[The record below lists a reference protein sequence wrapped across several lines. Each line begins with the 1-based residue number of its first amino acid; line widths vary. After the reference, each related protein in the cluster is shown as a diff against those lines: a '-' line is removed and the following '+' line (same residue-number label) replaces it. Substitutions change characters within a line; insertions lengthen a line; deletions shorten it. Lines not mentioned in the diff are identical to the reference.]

1 MRRKKLTW
9 LIALAVLFAF
19 SMLMVACKPGQDE
32 PGPEPEPTLYTVT
45 FDSNGGSAVPD
56 QGVYEGEKV
65 TKPGDPTRGGYS
77 FVAWYKEEGLTTKWE
92 FETDTVTGD
101 MTLYAKWEFAP
112 ATSDE
117 YFSYAPVEG
126 GYMISAKLGQT
137 MPADL
142 VIPSEKDGQDVVGI
156 ADNAFENQSTIKSV
170 LIPETVL
177 SIGSQAFRNCA
188 ALDTVSEA
196 INVEKISGNA
206 FYGTVWDSNL
216 TGGEIYL
223 GKTLY
228 KYAGGMYTDTE
239 ITVKDGTVGIAGNA
253 FNGMEKLV
261 KITLPEGVQNI
272 GEYAF
277 GGNPKGTGL
286 TEISLPASLSE
297 IGANAFRNSENLAK
311 ITIGKNVVYI
321 GDNAFAGCSVTELDF
336 AAQNAQFGAQGPFR
350 GNTAAAEV
358 TFDSGITTFPAKLFD
373 SWTGLKNV
381 SLGGVTDLP
390 DNAFDG
396 FENLETVSLENIETI
411 GNYALRGTGIV
422 QLTIPA
428 GIVKIGNGAF
438 ANCKSLTT
446 VNYNALDA
454 EAPNSS
460 NLAFAGCDK
469 LTTINVGEEAAVP
482 DYMFYN
488 VASATAADIAKASK
502 IGASAFAGTSLAVLD
517 TGAVTE
523 IAKNAFADTDLT
535 KITIGA
541 ALENIGYNAFANN
554 DSLAELV
561 WNATSAETIYEQSSA
576 SLVRAIFNGCGKLAT
591 VTVGDNVESLP
602 DYFLPDNTLITKIEL
617 PDGIL
622 AVGDSAFNGCTSLAQ
637 ITNADDLKTIGQD
650 AFTDTPW
657 FTAYLKQD
665 GLIYLGSILYVYNG
679 DMPADTQI
687 TVKEGTTAIANG
699 AFNKQSNLTSV
710 VLPNGLTSI
719 GDRAFA
725 GTSLT
730 QVTIPASVTDIGS
743 EAFNDAKK
751 LASVTFYEGLKTIGD
766 SAFDGCSLLNTVA
779 LPNSLTKLGKSAFL
793 YAGRDA
799 ATADGTLTI
808 GGGLT
813 EIPERAFMGMSK
825 TGGALTIPAGIT
837 KIGAS
842 AFSGTSSFTSI
853 VIPEGVTEIGERA
866 FAGTRNIKAV
876 VFPSTIQALGT
887 WVFEGSGVA
896 TVELKGSFTEIP
908 AHAFRS
914 CSSLTS
920 ITWQDSITSIG
931 EYAFAYCN
939 SLKEVDLTGVADIG
953 MYAFNPD
960 TQTLNA
966 GLTSVTFS
974 DSLRNIGDF
983 AFADAPIS
991 GELSLP
997 NGTLTIGEQAFKG
1010 TKLTKVTVPATVTM
1024 IEAGAF
1030 QNISTLTEVVLTE
1043 GLTYVD
1049 GFAQNTNLVS
1059 VTIPSSV
1066 TRIGGTAF
1074 SGGNTL
1080 YIYLNCSPDTVIVG
1094 SPFLGNAGLFVPEDE
1109 YNDFKSS
1116 ENWSA
1121 YADQFYLA
1129 SQHLGNGFIVDENGL
1144 LLKYL
1149 SNSQT
1154 VEIPAGVKDIDYNS
1168 FAGRI
1173 SAVTTVTISAD
1184 NTDLKADGAAI
1195 YTADGKTLVYYVEY
1209 GDRENTELDLTE
1221 ISSIRR
1227 AIKSRFLTSVIIGD
1241 GITTIPENAFK
1252 DCSAIVEVNI
1262 LSETPATIGENAFP
1276 ASARINVPAGTA
1288 DAYKSA
1294 WSAYAETIFETGVV
1308 EKFVVVNG
1316 VLTEYNGTDAEVVLP
1331 DNVTSIAANVFR
1343 NHPEITKITL
1353 PAGLTTIP
1361 DYSFYESTS
1370 LTHVVFNST
1379 NFADRS
1385 QAGRLPTE
1393 AQQLFPY
1400 MTTLEIGANVTRI
1413 PRGMFAFTALT
1424 SVVIPATV
1432 TTIDQY
1438 AFYNCESLASVTL
1451 NEGLTTLG
1459 IGAFQNCAIGGTLT
1473 IPSTLTSFGA
1483 NAFAA
1488 NMQNQ
1493 ISLVYNVPDLQID
1506 TMSVSAGLFATA
1518 NVTSVQFGANV
1529 VAIPAMMFTGNTT
1542 LTAIVLPDTITKIG
1556 ERAFKNCTNLEN
1568 INITESI
1575 TVFGSQCFNG
1585 CAKLTGTLTIGANVT
1600 SIGYVAFNGTGY
1612 TKLVYN
1618 AVSATGYAS
1627 AGGDIFAATI
1637 SEIEFGDGVKRIP
1650 ENFMAGNTS
1659 LTSIV
1664 IPEGVTEIGQ
1674 WAFRNATALASISLP
1689 DSLESFGAY
1698 ADNAMTFMGTKITSI
1713 VIPDKVT
1720 EMPRN
1725 MFARCNELV
1734 SITYG
1739 SGITQANYVASAAL
1753 PKLAEIIFTSATPP
1767 TISTDFLEDQTLANL
1782 QIKVPAA
1789 AVDAYK
1795 AAENWTAYA
1804 DRIVA
1809 NTEAAAP
1816 SAAMPEALPA
1826 PSSKDEL

>member
-622 AVGDSAFNGCTSLAQ
+622 SVGDSAFNGCTSLAQ

-751 LASVTFYEGLKTIGD
+751 LASVTFNEGLKTIGD

-825 TGGALTIPAGIT
+825 TGGAVAIPSGIVSIGT
-837 KIGAS
+837 YAFYNTGFSSVSIPDGVTTIGAS
-842 AFSGTSSFTSI
+842 AFASTKQLKAVTLPGSVSTLGNNVFQSSGIASATLNGTFTK
-853 VIPEGVTEIGERA
+853 IPESTFSGCDALTEITWQKTITEIGEKA
-866 FAGTRNIKAV
+866 FQSAD
-876 VFPSTIQALGT
+876 ALD
-887 WVFEGSGVA
+887 
-896 TVELKGSFTEIP
+896 EI
-908 AHAFRS
+908 
-914 CSSLTS
+914 
-920 ITWQDSITSIG
+920 
-931 EYAFAYCN
+931 
-939 SLKEVDLTGVADIG
+939 DLTGIVHIG
-953 MYAFNPD
+953 AYAFNPD
-960 TQTLNA
+960 SSNVSNGVSKITFWE
-966 GLTSVTFS
+966 GLLT
-974 DSLRNIGDF
+974 IGDF
-983 AFADAPIS
+983 AFADAPIT
-991 GELSLP
+991 GELVLP
-997 NGTLTIGEQAFKG
+997 STLTTIGSQAFKG
-1010 TKLTKVTVPATVTM
+1010 CKKITKVNIPGSVETFSSSAFRECSALQEVTISDGVKTIPSGAFMSCTKLTEIKV
-1024 IEAGAF
+1024 
-1030 QNISTLTEVVLTE
+1030 
-1043 GLTYVD
+1043 
-1049 GFAQNTNLVS
+1049 
-1059 VTIPSSV
+1059 PSSV
-1066 TRIGGTAF
+1066 TEIGGSAFTSAQRVYLQCAATAQVGK
-1074 SGGNTL
+1074 SVLGGG
-1080 YIYLNCSPDTVIVG
+1080 V
-1094 SPFLGNAGLFVPEDE
+1094 FVVDKTQLEA
-1109 YNDFKSS
+1109 FR
-1116 ENWSA
+1116 ENWSD
-1121 YADQFYLA
+1121 YASSIVTEDMIVDDL
-1129 SQHLGNGFIVDENGL
+1129 FIVEDGTL
-1144 LLKYL
+1144 IKFLDRTAT
-1149 SNSQT
+1149 S
-1154 VEIPAGVKDIDYNS
+1154 VEIPAGVTSIPVGIFTNRVKTI
-1168 FAGRI
+1168 
-1173 SAVTTVTISAD
+1173 TVSSE
-1184 NTDLKADGAAI
+1184 NTALKAVDNVV
-1195 YTADGKTLVYYVEY
+1195 YSADGKTLVYYLA
-1209 GDRENTELDLTE
+1209 GKDDTE
-1221 ISSIRR
+1221 
-1227 AIKSRFLTSVIIGD
+1227 F
-1241 GITTIPENAFK
+1241 TIPEGVENVIGITNVYLDVLTIGADVIDISANAFSG
-1252 DCSAIVEVNI
+1252 CSGLQEVTV

-1276 ASARINVPAGTA
+1276 ASARITVPAGTLE
-1288 DAYKSA
+1288 AYKSA
-1294 WSAYAETIFETGVV
+1294 WAAYAGSLFEEGVV
-1308 EKFVVVNG
+1308 EEFVVVNG
-1316 VLTEYNGTDAEVVLP
+1316 VLTEYNGTDAEVVIP
-1331 DNVTSIAANVFR
+1331 DNVTSVAANVFR

-1353 PAGLTTIP
+1353 PAGLTSIP
-1361 DYSFYESTS
+1361 DGSFTESTS

-1424 SVVIPATV
+1424 SVVVPATV

-1438 AFYNCESLASVTL
+1438 AFYNCESLTSVTL

-1493 ISLVYNVPDLQID
+1493 ISLVYNVPDLQIN
-1506 TMSVSAGLFATA
+1506 TMSHQTGLFATA
-1518 NVTSVQFGANV
+1518 NITSVQFGADV

-1542 LTAIVLPDTITKIG
+1542 LTAIVLPNTITKIG
-1556 ERAFKNCTNLEN
+1556 ERAFKNCTNLESAV
-1568 INITESI
+1568 IPESI

-1627 AGGDIFAATI
+1627 FNGDIFATTI
-1637 SEIEFGDGVKRIP
+1637 SEVEFGDGVKRIP

-1664 IPEGVTEIGQ
+1664 IPDGVTEIGKL
-1674 WAFRNATALASISLP
+1674 AFRNATALASITLP
-1689 DSLESFGAY
+1689 DSLESLGAY
-1698 ADNAMTFMGTKITSI
+1698 TDNALTFMGTKITSI

-1725 MFARCNELV
+1725 MFAKCNELV

-1753 PKLAEIIFTSATPP
+1753 PKLAEIIFTSTTPP
-1767 TISTDFLEDQTLANL
+1767 TISADFLEEQTLANL

-1809 NTEAAAP
+1809 NTEAAAT

>member
-602 DYFLPDNTLITKIEL
+602 DYFLPDNTLIKKIEL

-751 LASVTFYEGLKTIGD
+751 LASVTFNEGLKTIGD

-825 TGGALTIPAGIT
+825 TGGAVAIPSGIVSIGT
-837 KIGAS
+837 YAFYNTGFSSVSIPDGVTTIGAS
-842 AFSGTSSFTSI
+842 AFASTKQLKAVTLPGSVSTLGNNVFQSSGIASATLNGTFTK
-853 VIPEGVTEIGERA
+853 IPESTFSGCDALTEITWQKTITEIGEKA
-866 FAGTRNIKAV
+866 FQSAD
-876 VFPSTIQALGT
+876 ALD
-887 WVFEGSGVA
+887 
-896 TVELKGSFTEIP
+896 EI
-908 AHAFRS
+908 
-914 CSSLTS
+914 
-920 ITWQDSITSIG
+920 
-931 EYAFAYCN
+931 
-939 SLKEVDLTGVADIG
+939 DLTGIVHIG
-953 MYAFNPD
+953 AYAFNPD
-960 TQTLNA
+960 SSNVSN
-966 GLTSVTFS
+966 GVSKVTFWEG
-974 DSLRNIGDF
+974 LLTIGDF
-983 AFADAPIS
+983 AFADAPIT
-991 GELSLP
+991 GELVLP
-997 NGTLTIGEQAFKG
+997 STLTTIGSQAFKG
-1010 TKLTKVTVPATVTM
+1010 CKKITKVNIPGSVETFSSSAFRECSALQEVTISDGVKTIPSGAFMSCTKLTEIKV
-1024 IEAGAF
+1024 
-1030 QNISTLTEVVLTE
+1030 
-1043 GLTYVD
+1043 
-1049 GFAQNTNLVS
+1049 
-1059 VTIPSSV
+1059 PSSV
-1066 TRIGGTAF
+1066 TEIGGSAFTSAQRVYLQCAATAQVGK
-1074 SGGNTL
+1074 SVLGGG
-1080 YIYLNCSPDTVIVG
+1080 V
-1094 SPFLGNAGLFVPEDE
+1094 FVVDKTQLEA
-1109 YNDFKSS
+1109 FR
-1116 ENWSA
+1116 ENWSD
-1121 YADQFYLA
+1121 YASSIVTEDMIVDDL
-1129 SQHLGNGFIVDENGL
+1129 FIVEDGTL
-1144 LLKYL
+1144 IKFLDRTAT
-1149 SNSQT
+1149 SA
-1154 VEIPAGVKDIDYNS
+1154 EIPASVTAIANGV
-1168 FAGRI
+1168 FT
-1173 SAVTTVTISAD
+1173 TTVKTLTVSEG
-1184 NTDLKADGAAI
+1184 NTAFKAEDSVLYSI
-1195 YTADGKTLVYYVEY
+1195 DGKTLVYYLSGKADKSFTVPDSVEKIDATISNRY
-1209 GDRENTELDLTE
+1209 LNELTIGANVKE
-1221 ISSIRR
+1221 I
-1227 AIKSRFLTSVIIGD
+1227 AAG
-1241 GITTIPENAFK
+1241 AFK
-1252 DCSAIVEVNI
+1252 SCSGLLTVTA
-1262 LSETPATIGENAFP
+1262 LGTTPATLGEQAIP
-1276 ASARINVPAGTA
+1276 TRVTTIYVPESAV

-1294 WSAYAETIFETGVV
+1294 WSAYAKVIVAEGTVIE
-1308 EKFVVVNG
+1308 FVVQAGN
-1316 VLTEYNGTDAEVVLP
+1316 LIEYNGTNAEVVIP
-1331 DNVTSIAANVFR
+1331 DGVTNIDAGVFSNR
-1343 NHPEITKITL
+1343 PEITKITL
-1353 PAGLTTIP
+1353 PASLKTIEGNN
-1361 DYSFYESTS
+1361 FAESTS
-1370 LTHVVFNST
+1370 LTHLVFNAE
-1379 NFADRS
+1379 NFTDVTLRV
-1385 QAGRLPTE
+1385 PTK

-1400 MTTLEIGANVTRI
+1400 LTTLEIGANVTKI
-1413 PRGMFAFTALT
+1413 PGAMFAFTNLA
-1424 SVVIPATV
+1424 SVNIPATV
-1432 TTIDQY
+1432 TELSNY
-1438 AFYNCESLASVTL
+1438 VFYNCENLTSVTL
-1451 NEGLTTLG
+1451 NEGLTDIG
-1459 IGAFQNCAIGGTLT
+1459 IGVFGNCPIGGTIT
-1473 IPSTLTSFGA
+1473 IPSTLTSFGQNVFKSDVGEGFDLIY
-1483 NAFAA
+1483 NA
-1488 NMQNQ
+1488 
-1493 ISLVYNVPDLQID
+1493 
-1506 TMSVSAGLFATA
+1506 AGLESCSMQGAKVLSIQFGS
-1518 NVTSVQFGANV
+1518 NVTV
-1529 VAIPAMMFTGNTT
+1529 IPASIAQDNTNIT
-1542 LTAIVLPDTITKIG
+1542 SIVIPDRITKIG
-1556 ERAFKNCTNLEN
+1556 TRAFNNCTELAS
-1568 INITESI
+1568 IVLPAGLTEIGTSA
-1575 TVFGSQCFNG
+1575 FDG
-1585 CAKLTGTLTIGANVT
+1585 CAKLTGTLTIPANVT
-1600 SIGYVAFNGTGY
+1600 EIGGNAFADTGY

-1618 AVSATGYAS
+1618 AKTATGS
-1627 AGGDIFAATI
+1627 TSPNTPFPATI
-1637 SEIEFGDGVKRIP
+1637 AEIEFGEGITRILEYFMN
-1650 ENFMAGNTS
+1650 ENT
-1659 LTSIV
+1659 LIKSIA
-1664 IPEGVTEIGQ
+1664 IPEGVTEIGRG
-1674 WAFRNATALASISLP
+1674 AFRFASALESVTLP
-1689 DSLESFGAY
+1689 STLESFGNY
-1698 ADNAMTFMGTKITSI
+1698 ADNALTFARTKIKSI

-1720 EMPRN
+1720 VIPKN
-1725 MFARCNELV
+1725 MFTDCLELT
-1734 SITYG
+1734 SITFG
-1739 SGITQANYVASAAL
+1739 SGVTQVNMLASRPLSAL
-1753 PKLAEIIFTSATPP
+1753 QEIVFKSETPP
-1767 TISTDFLEDQTLANL
+1767 TVADGFLTLTEGI
-1782 QIKVPAA
+1782 QIKVPAT
-1789 AVDAYK
+1789 AVETYK
-1795 AAENWTAYA
+1795 AAAGWSAYA
-1804 DRIVA
+1804 SCIVA
-1809 NTEAAAP
+1809 NTE
-1816 SAAMPEALPA
+1816 E
-1826 PSSKDEL
+1826 

>member
-126 GYMISAKLGQT
+126 GYMISAKLGET
-137 MPADL
+137 MPAAL
-142 VIPSEKDGQDVVGI
+142 VIPSEKDGQDVVAI
-156 ADNAFENQSTIKSV
+156 ADNAFENQASVTSV
-170 LIPETVL
+170 LIPDTVTE
-177 SIGSQAFRNCA
+177 IGRQAFRNCA
-188 ALDTVSEA
+188 NLAAVNEGNNIASIA
-196 INVEKISGNA
+196 PNA
-206 FYGTVWDSNL
+206 FYGTAWDSNL
-216 TGGEIYL
+216 TGGEVYL

-239 ITVKDGTVGIAGNA
+239 ISVKEGTLGIAGNA
-253 FNGMEKLV
+253 FNGMDKLV
-261 KITLPEGVQNI
+261 KVTLPAGLTNI

-277 GGNPKGTGL
+277 GGAQTGTGL
-286 TEISLPASLSE
+286 TEITFPDSVTE
-297 IGANAFRNSENLAK
+297 IGANAFRNAKSLAK
-311 ITIGKNVVYI
+311 VTIGANVAYI
-321 GDNAFAGCSVTELDF
+321 GDNAFGGTAVSDLTYG
-336 AAQNAQFGAQGPFR
+336 ANAEFGAQGPFR
-350 GNTAAAEV
+350 GLTAAATV
-358 TFDSGITTFPAKLFD
+358 TLGDNVTAFPAKLFEE
-373 SWTGLKNV
+373 WTGLASV
-381 SLGGVTDLP
+381 SLGGVTQLP
-390 DNAFDG
+390 ANAFDG
-396 FENLETVSLENIETI
+396 FENLATVALDDVTVL
-411 GNYALRGTGIV
+411 GDYAFRGTALTEV
-422 QLTIPA
+422 TIPE
-428 GIVKIGNGAF
+428 GVTSIGNGVF
-438 ANCKSLTT
+438 ANCTKLAK
-446 VNYNALDA
+446 VNYNAADA
-454 EAPNSS
+454 SAPNSA
-460 NLAFAGCDK
+460 NNAFAGCTA
-469 LTTINVGEEAAVP
+469 LASVVIGEGAAVP
-482 DYMFYN
+482 DYFFQN
-488 VASATAADIAKASK
+488 LTSLTSADISKAES
-502 IGASAFAGTSLAVLD
+502 IGISAFQNTSLTALS
-517 TGAVTE
+517 TGSVKE
-523 IAKNAFADTDLT
+523 IGKSAFQGAKIAELT
-535 KITIGA
+535 VGE
-541 ALENIGYNAFANN
+541 ALESIGYNAFAGN
-554 DSLAELV
+554 AELTKV
-561 WNATSAETIYEQSSA
+561 IWNATAAETIYEA
-576 SLVRAIFNGCGKLAT
+576 SGAGLVRAIFNDCAKLAT
-591 VTVGDNVESLP
+591 VEVGENVKSLP
-602 DYFLPDNTLITKIEL
+602 DYFLPNNTLVTKIDL
-617 PDGIL
+617 PAGIES
-622 AVGDSAFNGCTSLAQ
+622 VGDSAFNGCTELAE
-637 ITNADDLKTIGQD
+637 ISNANTLQTIGQD
-650 AFTDTPW
+650 AFTGTPW
-657 FTAYLKQD
+657 FTEYLETD
-665 GLIYLGSILYVYNG
+665 GLVYLGSVLYVYNG
-679 DMPADTQI
+679 DMPADTTI
-687 TVKEGTTAIANG
+687 EVRDGTTAIANG
-699 AFNKQSNLTSV
+699 AFDGKSNLVAVT
-710 VLPNGLTSI
+710 LPDTLTTI
-719 GDRAFA
+719 GNRAFA

-730 QVTIPASVTDIGS
+730 TLTIPASVESIGS
-743 EAFNDAKK
+743 EAFTDVET
-751 LASVTFYEGLKTIGD
+751 LTSVTFNEGLKTIGAN
-766 SAFDGCSLLNTVA
+766 AFDGCSLLNTIA
-779 LPNSLTKLGKSAFL
+779 LPNSLTSLGNNAFQ

-799 ATADGTLTI
+799 AAANGTLTI
-808 GGGLT
+808 GTGLT
-813 EIPERAFMGMSK
+813 EIPQSAFMGMSK

-842 AFSGTSSFTSI
+842 AFYGMMISSVT
-853 VIPEGVTEIGERA
+853 IPEGVTEIGASA
-866 FAGTRNIKAV
+866 FASTKGLASV
-876 VFPSTIQALGT
+876 ELPSTVTALGSR
-887 WVFEGSGVA
+887 VFEGSSISTA
-896 TVELKGSFTEIP
+896 ELDGTFTAIP
-908 AHAFRS
+908 SYAF
-914 CSSLTS
+914 SLCENLNS
-920 ITWQDSITSIG
+920 ITWQDGVTDIG
-931 EYAFAYCN
+931 DYAFQNAN
-939 SLKEVDLTGVADIG
+939 KLKEIDLTGIVNIG
-953 MYAFNPD
+953 NYAFNPD
-960 TQTLNA
+960 SSKPSNGVYKA
-966 GLTSVTFS
+966 TFS
-974 DSLRNIGDF
+974 EGLKTIGNF
-983 AFADAPIS
+983 AFADSPLM
-991 GELSLP
+991 GDQGTVTLP
-997 NGTLTIGEQAFKG
+997 STVTAIGQQAFKG
-1010 TKLTKVTVPATVTM
+1010 CKNIAKINIPGGVEV
-1024 IEAGAF
+1024 ISSGAF
-1030 QNISTLTEVVLTE
+1030 RECSALVEVTIGEGVKTISSAAFMLCS
-1043 GLTYVD
+1043 
-1049 GFAQNTNLVS
+1049 NLDSITIPAS
-1059 VTIPSSV
+1059 VTSIADSALSSCDIV
-1066 TRIGGTAF
+1066 YVNCAPTATIGRNVIGINA
-1074 SGGNTL
+1074 
-1080 YIYLNCSPDTVIVG
+1080 VIVVAENQVDAFRE
-1094 SPFLGNAGLFVPEDE
+1094 SWTSYANSICTEDMIV
-1109 YNDFKSS
+1109 
-1116 ENWSA
+1116 
-1121 YADQFYLA
+1121 ADL
-1129 SQHLGNGFIVDENGL
+1129 FIVEDGAIVKFLDNTAT
-1144 LLKYL
+1144 
-1149 SNSQT
+1149 S
-1154 VEIPAGVKDIDYNS
+1154 VEIPAGVTSIPTGIFTNRVKTITV
-1168 FAGRI
+1168 
-1173 SAVTTVTISAD
+1173 SAE
-1184 NTDLKADGAAI
+1184 NTALKAVDNVV
-1195 YTADGKTLVYYVEY
+1195 YSADGKTLVYYLAGKE
-1209 GDRENTELDLTE
+1209 DTE
-1221 ISSIRR
+1221 
-1227 AIKSRFLTSVIIGD
+1227 F
-1241 GITTIPENAFK
+1241 TIPEGVESIVGITNSFLDVLTVSADVTNISANAF
-1252 DCSAIVEVNI
+1252 SGSTGLQEVNI
-1262 LSETPATIGENAFP
+1262 LSKTPATIGENAFP

-1438 AFYNCESLASVTL
+1438 AFYNCESLTSVTL

-1459 IGAFQNCAIGGTLT
+1459 NGAFRNCAIGGTLT
-1473 IPSTLTSFGA
+1473 IPSTLTSFGE

-1493 ISLVYNVPDLQID
+1493 ISLVYNVPDLQIS
-1506 TMSVSAGLFATA
+1506 TMSVSTGLFATA
-1518 NVTSVQFGANV
+1518 NVKSVQFGADV

-1556 ERAFKNCTNLEN
+1556 ESAFKNCTNLEN

-1575 TVFGSQCFNG
+1575 TVFGNQCFNG

-1618 AVSATGYAS
+1618 AVSATGYTS
-1627 AGGDIFAATI
+1627 VGGDIFAATI
-1637 SEIEFGDGVKRIP
+1637 SEVEFGTGVKRIP
-1650 ENFMAGNTS
+1650 ESFMAGNTS

-1664 IPEGVTEIGQ
+1664 IPEGVTEIGKY
-1674 WAFRNATALASISLP
+1674 AFRNATALASISLP
-1689 DSLESFGAY
+1689 DSLESLGAY
-1698 ADNAMTFMGTKITSI
+1698 TDNGLTFMGTKITSI

-1767 TISTDFLEDQTLANL
+1767 TISADFLEDQTLANL

-1795 AAENWTAYA
+1795 AAENWAAYA

-1809 NTEAAAP
+1809 NTEAAAT

>member
-751 LASVTFYEGLKTIGD
+751 LASVTFNEGLKTIGD

-825 TGGALTIPAGIT
+825 TGGAVAIPSGIVSIGT
-837 KIGAS
+837 YAFYNTGFSSVSIPDGVTTIGAS
-842 AFSGTSSFTSI
+842 AFASTKQLKAVTLPGSVSTLGNNVFQSSGIASATLNGTFTK
-853 VIPEGVTEIGERA
+853 IPESTFSGCDALTEITWQKTITEIGEKA
-866 FAGTRNIKAV
+866 FQSAD
-876 VFPSTIQALGT
+876 ALD
-887 WVFEGSGVA
+887 
-896 TVELKGSFTEIP
+896 EI
-908 AHAFRS
+908 
-914 CSSLTS
+914 
-920 ITWQDSITSIG
+920 
-931 EYAFAYCN
+931 
-939 SLKEVDLTGVADIG
+939 DLTGIVHIG
-953 MYAFNPD
+953 AYAFNPD
-960 TQTLNA
+960 SSNVSN
-966 GLTSVTFS
+966 GVSKVTFWEG
-974 DSLRNIGDF
+974 LLTIGDF
-983 AFADAPIS
+983 AFADAPIT
-991 GELSLP
+991 GELVLP
-997 NGTLTIGEQAFKG
+997 STLTTIGSQAFKG
-1010 TKLTKVTVPATVTM
+1010 CKKITKVNIPGSVETFSSSAFRECSALQEVTISDGVKTIPSGAFMSCTKLTEIKV
-1024 IEAGAF
+1024 
-1030 QNISTLTEVVLTE
+1030 
-1043 GLTYVD
+1043 
-1049 GFAQNTNLVS
+1049 
-1059 VTIPSSV
+1059 PSSV
-1066 TRIGGTAF
+1066 TEIGGSAFTSAQRVYLQCAATAQVGK
-1074 SGGNTL
+1074 SVLGGG
-1080 YIYLNCSPDTVIVG
+1080 V
-1094 SPFLGNAGLFVPEDE
+1094 FVVDKTQLEA
-1109 YNDFKSS
+1109 FR
-1116 ENWSA
+1116 ENWSD
-1121 YADQFYLA
+1121 YASSIVTEDMIVDDL
-1129 SQHLGNGFIVDENGL
+1129 FIVEDGTL
-1144 LLKYL
+1144 IKFLDRTAT
-1149 SNSQT
+1149 S
-1154 VEIPAGVKDIDYNS
+1154 VEIPAGVTSIPSGVFSNRVKTITV
-1168 FAGRI
+1168 
-1173 SAVTTVTISAD
+1173 SAENTV
-1184 NTDLKADGAAI
+1184 LKAVENVV
-1195 YTADGKTLVYYVEY
+1195 YTADGKTLVYYLA
-1209 GDRENTELDLTE
+1209 GKADTE
-1221 ISSIRR
+1221 
-1227 AIKSRFLTSVIIGD
+1227 F
-1241 GITTIPENAFK
+1241 TIPEGVENVIGITNVYLDVLTIGADVIDISANAFSG
-1252 DCSAIVEVNI
+1252 CSGLQEVTV

-1276 ASARINVPAGTA
+1276 ASARITVPAGTLE
-1288 DAYKSA
+1288 AYKSA
-1294 WSAYAETIFETGVV
+1294 WAAYAGSLFEEGVV
-1308 EKFVVVNG
+1308 EEFVVVNG
-1316 VLTEYNGTDAEVVLP
+1316 VLTEYNGTDAEVVIP
-1331 DNVTSIAANVFR
+1331 DNVTSVAANVFR

-1353 PAGLTTIP
+1353 PAGLTSIP
-1361 DYSFYESTS
+1361 DGSFTESTS

-1424 SVVIPATV
+1424 SVVVPATV

-1438 AFYNCESLASVTL
+1438 AFYNCESLTSVTL

-1493 ISLVYNVPDLQID
+1493 ISLVYNVPDLQIN
-1506 TMSVSAGLFATA
+1506 TMSHQTGLFATA
-1518 NVTSVQFGANV
+1518 NVASVQFGANV
-1529 VAIPAMMFTGNTT
+1529 VAIPAMMFNGNTT

-1556 ERAFKNCTNLEN
+1556 ERAFANCTNLES
-1568 INITESI
+1568 INIPNGVTEI
-1575 TVFGSQCFNG
+1575 PYAAFQN
-1585 CAKLTGTLTIGANVT
+1585 CAKLTGTLTISENVT
-1600 SIGYVAFNGTGY
+1600 SIGNQAFVGTGY

-1618 AVSATGYAS
+1618 AKSASSVSTRPNNPL
-1627 AGGDIFAATI
+1627 FPATI
-1637 SEIEFGDGVKRIP
+1637 AEVEFGVGVTKIP
-1650 ENFMAGNTS
+1650 NSFMESNTS

-1664 IPEGVTEIGQ
+1664 IPEGVTEIGLY
-1674 WAFRNATALASISLP
+1674 AFRMASALVEVSLP
-1689 DSLESFGAY
+1689 STLESFGNAT
-1698 ADNAMTFMGTKITSI
+1698 DNAQTFMGTKIKNLI
-1713 VIPDKVT
+1713 IPDKVT
-1720 EMPRN
+1720 ELPIYLIDMCDN
-1725 MFARCNELV
+1725 LE
-1734 SITYG
+1734 SITIGKGVTSIGQLIYKG
-1739 SGITQANYVASAAL
+1739 DAND
-1753 PKLAEIIFTSATPP
+1753 KLAEIIISCETPP
-1767 TISTDFLEDQTLANL
+1767 AIAADCFTFNTTLSV

-1795 AAENWTAYA
+1795 AAENWSAYA
-1804 DRIVA
+1804 NYIVA
-1809 NTEAAAP
+1809 NTEAAAT

>member
-602 DYFLPDNTLITKIEL
+602 DYFLPDNTLIKKIEL

-751 LASVTFYEGLKTIGD
+751 LASVTFNDGLKTIGD

-825 TGGALTIPAGIT
+825 TGGAVAIPSGIVSIGT
-837 KIGAS
+837 YAFYNTGFSSVSIPDGVTTIGAS
-842 AFSGTSSFTSI
+842 AFASTKQLKAVTLPGSVSTLGNNVFQSSGIASATLNGTFTK
-853 VIPEGVTEIGERA
+853 IPESTFSGCDALTEITWQKTITEIGEKA
-866 FAGTRNIKAV
+866 FQSAD
-876 VFPSTIQALGT
+876 ALD
-887 WVFEGSGVA
+887 
-896 TVELKGSFTEIP
+896 EI
-908 AHAFRS
+908 
-914 CSSLTS
+914 
-920 ITWQDSITSIG
+920 
-931 EYAFAYCN
+931 
-939 SLKEVDLTGVADIG
+939 DLTGIVHIG
-953 MYAFNPD
+953 AYAFNPD
-960 TQTLNA
+960 SSNVSN
-966 GLTSVTFS
+966 GVSKVTFWEG
-974 DSLRNIGDF
+974 LLTIGDF
-983 AFADAPIS
+983 AFADAPIT
-991 GELSLP
+991 GELVLP
-997 NGTLTIGEQAFKG
+997 STLTTIGSQAFKG
-1010 TKLTKVTVPATVTM
+1010 CKKITKVNIPGSVETFSSSAFRECSALQEVTISDGVKTIPSGAFMSCTKLTEIKV
-1024 IEAGAF
+1024 
-1030 QNISTLTEVVLTE
+1030 
-1043 GLTYVD
+1043 
-1049 GFAQNTNLVS
+1049 
-1059 VTIPSSV
+1059 PSSV
-1066 TRIGGTAF
+1066 TEIGGSAFTSAQRVYLQCAATAQVGK
-1074 SGGNTL
+1074 SVLGGG
-1080 YIYLNCSPDTVIVG
+1080 V
-1094 SPFLGNAGLFVPEDE
+1094 FVVDKTQLEA
-1109 YNDFKSS
+1109 FR
-1116 ENWSA
+1116 ENWSD
-1121 YADQFYLA
+1121 YASSIVTEDMIVDDL
-1129 SQHLGNGFIVDENGL
+1129 FIVEDGTL
-1144 LLKYL
+1144 IKFLDRTAT
-1149 SNSQT
+1149 SA
-1154 VEIPAGVKDIDYNS
+1154 EIPASVTAIANGV
-1168 FAGRI
+1168 FT
-1173 SAVTTVTISAD
+1173 TTVKTLTVSEG
-1184 NTDLKADGAAI
+1184 NTAFKAEDSVLYSI
-1195 YTADGKTLVYYVEY
+1195 DGKTLVYYLSGKADKSFTVPDSVEKIDATISNRY
-1209 GDRENTELDLTE
+1209 LNELTIGANVKE
-1221 ISSIRR
+1221 I
-1227 AIKSRFLTSVIIGD
+1227 AAG
-1241 GITTIPENAFK
+1241 AFK
-1252 DCSAIVEVNI
+1252 SCSGLLTVTA
-1262 LSETPATIGENAFP
+1262 LGTTPATLGEQAIP
-1276 ASARINVPAGTA
+1276 TRVTTIYVPESAV

-1294 WSAYAETIFETGVV
+1294 WSAYAKVIVAEGTVIE
-1308 EKFVVVNG
+1308 FVVQAGN
-1316 VLTEYNGTDAEVVLP
+1316 LIEYNGTNAEVVIP
-1331 DNVTSIAANVFR
+1331 DGVTNIDAGVFSNR
-1343 NHPEITKITL
+1343 PEITKITL
-1353 PAGLTTIP
+1353 PASLKTIEGNN
-1361 DYSFYESTS
+1361 FAESTS
-1370 LTHVVFNST
+1370 LTHLVFNAE
-1379 NFADRS
+1379 NFTDVTLRV
-1385 QAGRLPTE
+1385 PTK

-1400 MTTLEIGANVTRI
+1400 LTTLEIGANVTKI
-1413 PRGMFAFTALT
+1413 PGAMFAFTNLA
-1424 SVVIPATV
+1424 SVNIPATV
-1432 TTIDQY
+1432 TELSNY
-1438 AFYNCESLASVTL
+1438 VFYNCENLTSVTL
-1451 NEGLTTLG
+1451 NEGLTDIG
-1459 IGAFQNCAIGGTLT
+1459 IGVFGNCPIGGTIT
-1473 IPSTLTSFGA
+1473 IPSTLTSFGQNVFKSDVGEGFDLIY
-1483 NAFAA
+1483 NA
-1488 NMQNQ
+1488 
-1493 ISLVYNVPDLQID
+1493 
-1506 TMSVSAGLFATA
+1506 AGLESCSMQGAKVLSIQFGS
-1518 NVTSVQFGANV
+1518 NVTV
-1529 VAIPAMMFTGNTT
+1529 IPASIAQDNTNIT
-1542 LTAIVLPDTITKIG
+1542 SIVIPDRITKIG
-1556 ERAFKNCTNLEN
+1556 TRAFNNCTELAS
-1568 INITESI
+1568 IVLPAGLTEIGTSA
-1575 TVFGSQCFNG
+1575 FDG
-1585 CAKLTGTLTIGANVT
+1585 CAKLTGTLTIPANVT
-1600 SIGYVAFNGTGY
+1600 EIGGNAFADTGY

-1618 AVSATGYAS
+1618 AKTATGS
-1627 AGGDIFAATI
+1627 TSPNTPFPATI
-1637 SEIEFGDGVKRIP
+1637 AEIEFGEGITRILEYFMN
-1650 ENFMAGNTS
+1650 ENT
-1659 LTSIV
+1659 LIKSIA
-1664 IPEGVTEIGQ
+1664 IPEGVTEIGRG
-1674 WAFRNATALASISLP
+1674 AFRFASALESVTLP
-1689 DSLESFGAY
+1689 STLESFGNY
-1698 ADNAMTFMGTKITSI
+1698 ADNALTFARTKIKSI

-1720 EMPRN
+1720 VIPKN
-1725 MFARCNELV
+1725 MFTDCLELT
-1734 SITYG
+1734 SITFG
-1739 SGITQANYVASAAL
+1739 SGVTQVNMLASRPLSAL
-1753 PKLAEIIFTSATPP
+1753 QEIVFKSETPP
-1767 TISTDFLEDQTLANL
+1767 TVADGFLTLTEGI
-1782 QIKVPAA
+1782 QIKVPAT
-1789 AVDAYK
+1789 AVETYK
-1795 AAENWTAYA
+1795 AAAGWSAYA
-1804 DRIVA
+1804 SCIVA
-1809 NTEAAAP
+1809 NTE
-1816 SAAMPEALPA
+1816 E
-1826 PSSKDEL
+1826 

>member
-142 VIPSEKDGQDVVGI
+142 VIPSEKDGQDVVAI
-156 ADNAFENQSTIKSV
+156 ADNAFENQASVTSV
-170 LIPETVL
+170 LIPDTVTE
-177 SIGSQAFRNCA
+177 IGRQAFRNCA
-188 ALDTVSEA
+188 NLAAVNEGNNIASIA
-196 INVEKISGNA
+196 PNA
-206 FYGTVWDSNL
+206 FYGTAWDSNL
-216 TGGEIYL
+216 TGGEVYL

-239 ITVKDGTVGIAGNA
+239 ISVKEGTLGIAGNA
-253 FNGMEKLV
+253 FNGMDKLV
-261 KITLPEGVQNI
+261 KVTLPAGLTNI

-277 GGNPKGTGL
+277 GGAQTGTGL
-286 TEISLPASLSE
+286 TEITFPDSVTE
-297 IGANAFRNSENLAK
+297 IGANAFRNAKSLAK
-311 ITIGKNVVYI
+311 VTLGANVAYI
-321 GDNAFAGCSVTELDF
+321 GDNAFGGTAVSDLTYG
-336 AAQNAQFGAQGPFR
+336 ANAEFGAQGPFR
-350 GNTAAAEV
+350 GLTAAATV
-358 TFDSGITTFPAKLFD
+358 TLGDNVTAFPSKLFEE
-373 SWTGLKNV
+373 WTGLASV
-381 SLGGVTDLP
+381 SLGGVTQLP
-390 DNAFDG
+390 ANAFDG
-396 FENLETVSLENIETI
+396 FENLATVALDDVTVL
-411 GNYALRGTGIV
+411 GDYAFRGTALTEV
-422 QLTIPA
+422 TIPE
-428 GIVKIGNGAF
+428 GVTGIGNGVF
-438 ANCKSLTT
+438 ANCTKLAK
-446 VNYNALDA
+446 VNYNAADA
-454 EAPNSS
+454 SAPNSA
-460 NLAFAGCDK
+460 NNAFAGCTA
-469 LTTINVGEEAAVP
+469 LASVVIGEGAAVP
-482 DYMFYN
+482 DYFFQN
-488 VASATAADIAKASK
+488 LTSLTSADISKAES
-502 IGASAFAGTSLAVLD
+502 IGISAFQNTSLTALS
-517 TGAVTE
+517 TGSVKE
-523 IAKNAFADTDLT
+523 IGKSAFQGAKIAELT
-535 KITIGA
+535 VGE
-541 ALENIGYNAFANN
+541 ALESIGYNAFAGN
-554 DSLAELV
+554 AELTKV
-561 WNATSAETIYEQSSA
+561 IWNATAAETIYEA
-576 SLVRAIFNGCGKLAT
+576 SGAGLVRAIFNGCGKLAT

-602 DYFLPDNTLITKIEL
+602 DYFLPNNTRVTKIDL
-617 PDGIL
+617 PAGIES
-622 AVGDSAFNGCTSLAQ
+622 VGDSAFNGCTALAE
-637 ITNADDLKTIGQD
+637 ISNANKLQTIGQD
-650 AFTDTPW
+650 AFTGTPW
-657 FTAYLKQD
+657 LTEYLKTD
-665 GLIYLGSILYVYNG
+665 GLVYLGSVLYVYNG
-679 DMPADTQI
+679 EMPADTSI
-687 TVKEGTTAIANG
+687 TVKDGTTAIANG
-699 AFNKQSNLTSV
+699 AFDGKSNLVAVT
-710 VLPNGLTSI
+710 LPDTLTTI
-719 GDRAFA
+719 GNRAFA

-730 QVTIPASVTDIGS
+730 TLTIPASVESIGS
-743 EAFNDAKK
+743 EAFTDVET
-751 LASVTFYEGLKTIGD
+751 LTSVTFNEGLKTIGAN
-766 SAFDGCSLLNTVA
+766 AFDGCSLLNTIA
-779 LPNSLTKLGKSAFL
+779 LPNSLTSLGNNAFQ

-799 ATADGTLTI
+799 AAADGTLTI
-808 GGGLT
+808 GTGLT
-813 EIPERAFMGMSK
+813 EIPQSAFMGMSK

-842 AFSGTSSFTSI
+842 AFYGMMISSVT
-853 VIPEGVTEIGERA
+853 IPEGVTEIGASA
-866 FAGTRNIKAV
+866 FASTKGLASV
-876 VFPSTIQALGT
+876 ELPSTVTALGSR
-887 WVFEGSGVA
+887 VFEGSSISTA
-896 TVELKGSFTEIP
+896 ELDGTFTAIP
-908 AHAFRS
+908 SYAF
-914 CSSLTS
+914 SLCENLNS
-920 ITWQDSITSIG
+920 ITWQDGVTDIG
-931 EYAFAYCN
+931 DYAFQNAN
-939 SLKEVDLTGVADIG
+939 KLKEIDLTGIVNIG
-953 MYAFNPD
+953 NYAFNPD
-960 TQTLNA
+960 SSKPSNGVYKA
-966 GLTSVTFS
+966 TFS
-974 DSLRNIGDF
+974 EGLKTIGNF
-983 AFADAPIS
+983 AFADSPLM
-991 GELSLP
+991 GNQGTVTLP
-997 NGTLTIGEQAFKG
+997 STVTAIGQQAFKG
-1010 TKLTKVTVPATVTM
+1010 CKNITRINIPGGVEV
-1024 IEAGAF
+1024 ISSGAF
-1030 QNISTLTEVVLTE
+1030 RECSALVEVTIGEGVKTISSAAFMLCS
-1043 GLTYVD
+1043 
-1049 GFAQNTNLVS
+1049 NLDSITIPAS
-1059 VTIPSSV
+1059 VTSIADSALSSCDIV
-1066 TRIGGTAF
+1066 YVNCAPTATIGRNVIGINA
-1074 SGGNTL
+1074 
-1080 YIYLNCSPDTVIVG
+1080 VIVVAENQVEAFRE
-1094 SPFLGNAGLFVPEDE
+1094 SWTSYANSICTEDMIV
-1109 YNDFKSS
+1109 
-1116 ENWSA
+1116 
-1121 YADQFYLA
+1121 ADL
-1129 SQHLGNGFIVDENGL
+1129 FIVEDGAIVKFLDNTAT
-1144 LLKYL
+1144 
-1149 SNSQT
+1149 S
-1154 VEIPAGVKDIDYNS
+1154 VEIPAGVTSIPTGIFTNRVKTITV
-1168 FAGRI
+1168 
-1173 SAVTTVTISAD
+1173 SAENTT
-1184 NTDLKADGAAI
+1184 LKAVDNVV
-1195 YTADGKTLVYYVEY
+1195 YSADGKTLVYYLAGKE
-1209 GDRENTELDLTE
+1209 DTE
-1221 ISSIRR
+1221 
-1227 AIKSRFLTSVIIGD
+1227 F
-1241 GITTIPENAFK
+1241 TIPEGVESIVGITNSFLDVLTVSADVTNISANAF
-1252 DCSAIVEVNI
+1252 SGSTGLQEVNI

-1276 ASARINVPAGTA
+1276 ASARINVPVGTA

-1438 AFYNCESLASVTL
+1438 AFYNCESLTSVTL

-1459 IGAFQNCAIGGTLT
+1459 NGAFQNCAIGGTLT

-1493 ISLVYNVPDLQID
+1493 ISLVYNVPNLQIN
-1506 TMSVSAGLFATA
+1506 TMNYQTGLFATA

-1529 VAIPAMMFTGNTT
+1529 VAIPAMMFNGNTV
-1542 LTAIVLPDTITKIG
+1542 LTSIVLPDTITKIG
-1556 ERAFKNCTNLEN
+1556 ERAFMGCTNLES
-1568 INITESI
+1568 INIPDGVTEI
-1575 TVFGSQCFNG
+1575 PYATFKN
-1585 CAKLTGTLTIGANVT
+1585 CAKLTGTLTIGANIT
-1600 SIGYVAFNGTGY
+1600 ALGNEAFGGTGY
-1612 TKLVYN
+1612 TKLIYN
-1618 AVSATGYAS
+1618 AKAATGSTSSRYPMFPS
-1627 AGGDIFAATI
+1627 TI
-1637 SEIEFGDGVKRIP
+1637 AEISFGEGVTRIP
-1650 ENFMAGNTS
+1650 ECFLGGNS
-1659 LTSIV
+1659 VITSIV

-1674 WAFRNATALASISLP
+1674 WAFRNATALASITLP

-1753 PKLAEIIFTSATPP
+1753 PKLAEIIFTSTMPP
-1767 TISTDFLEDQTLANL
+1767 TISADFLEEQTLANL

-1809 NTEAAAP
+1809 NTETAAA

>member
-622 AVGDSAFNGCTSLAQ
+622 SVGDSAFNGCTSLAQ

-751 LASVTFYEGLKTIGD
+751 LASVTFNEGLKTIGD

-825 TGGALTIPAGIT
+825 TGGAVAIPSGIVSIGT
-837 KIGAS
+837 YAFYNTGFSSVSIPDGVTTIGAS
-842 AFSGTSSFTSI
+842 AFASTKQLKAVTLPGSVSTLGNNVFQSSGIASATLNGTFTK
-853 VIPEGVTEIGERA
+853 IPESTFSGCDALTEITWQKTITEIGEKA
-866 FAGTRNIKAV
+866 FQSAD
-876 VFPSTIQALGT
+876 ALD
-887 WVFEGSGVA
+887 
-896 TVELKGSFTEIP
+896 EI
-908 AHAFRS
+908 
-914 CSSLTS
+914 
-920 ITWQDSITSIG
+920 
-931 EYAFAYCN
+931 
-939 SLKEVDLTGVADIG
+939 DLTGIVHIG
-953 MYAFNPD
+953 AYAFNPD
-960 TQTLNA
+960 SSNVSN
-966 GLTSVTFS
+966 GVSKVTFWEG
-974 DSLRNIGDF
+974 LLTIGDF
-983 AFADAPIS
+983 AFADAPIT
-991 GELSLP
+991 GELVLP
-997 NGTLTIGEQAFKG
+997 STLTTIGSQAFKG
-1010 TKLTKVTVPATVTM
+1010 CKKITKVNIPGSVETFSSSAFRECSALQEVTISDGVKTIPSGAFMSCTKLTEIKV
-1024 IEAGAF
+1024 
-1030 QNISTLTEVVLTE
+1030 
-1043 GLTYVD
+1043 
-1049 GFAQNTNLVS
+1049 
-1059 VTIPSSV
+1059 PSSV
-1066 TRIGGTAF
+1066 TEIGGSAFTSAQRVYLQCAATAQVGK
-1074 SGGNTL
+1074 SVLGGG
-1080 YIYLNCSPDTVIVG
+1080 V
-1094 SPFLGNAGLFVPEDE
+1094 FVVDKTQLEA
-1109 YNDFKSS
+1109 FR
-1116 ENWSA
+1116 ENWSD
-1121 YADQFYLA
+1121 YASSIVTEDMIVDDL
-1129 SQHLGNGFIVDENGL
+1129 FIVEDGTL
-1144 LLKYL
+1144 IKFLDRTAT
-1149 SNSQT
+1149 S
-1154 VEIPAGVKDIDYNS
+1154 VEIPAGVTSIPVGIFTNRVKTI
-1168 FAGRI
+1168 
-1173 SAVTTVTISAD
+1173 TVSSE
-1184 NTDLKADGAAI
+1184 NTALKAVDNVV
-1195 YTADGKTLVYYVEY
+1195 YSADGKTLVYYLA
-1209 GDRENTELDLTE
+1209 GKDDTE
-1221 ISSIRR
+1221 
-1227 AIKSRFLTSVIIGD
+1227 F
-1241 GITTIPENAFK
+1241 TIPEGVESIVGITNSFLDVLTVSADVTNISANAF
-1252 DCSAIVEVNI
+1252 SGSTGLQEVNI

-1294 WSAYAETIFETGVV
+1294 WSAYAEVIFETGVV

-1385 QAGRLPTE
+1385 QAGRQPTE
-1393 AQQLFPY
+1393 AQQLFPN
-1400 MTTLEIGANVTRI
+1400 MTTLEIGADVTRI

-1438 AFYNCESLASVTL
+1438 AFYNCESLTSVTL

-1473 IPSTLTSFGA
+1473 IPSTLTSFGS

-1493 ISLVYNVPDLQID
+1493 ISLVYNVPDLQIN
-1506 TMSVSAGLFATA
+1506 TMSHQTGLFATA
-1518 NVTSVQFGANV
+1518 NVASVQFGANV
-1529 VAIPAMMFTGNTT
+1529 VAIPAMMFNGNTT

-1556 ERAFKNCTNLEN
+1556 ERAFANCTNLES
-1568 INITESI
+1568 INIPNGVTEI
-1575 TVFGSQCFNG
+1575 PYAAFQN
-1585 CAKLTGTLTIGANVT
+1585 CAKLTGTLTISENITALGNN
-1600 SIGYVAFNGTGY
+1600 AFAGTGY

-1618 AVSATGYAS
+1618 AKSASSVSTRPNKPL
-1627 AGGDIFAATI
+1627 FPATI
-1637 SEIEFGDGVKRIP
+1637 AEVEFGVGVTKIP
-1650 ENFMAGNTS
+1650 NSFMESNTS

-1664 IPEGVTEIGQ
+1664 IPEGVTEIGKY
-1674 WAFRNATALASISLP
+1674 AFRNATALASISLP

-1698 ADNAMTFMGTKITSI
+1698 ADNAMTFMGTKITNI
-1713 VIPDKVT
+1713 VIPDKVEVLPT
-1720 EMPRN
+1720 T
-1725 MFARCNELV
+1725 MFALCTELE
-1734 SITYG
+1734 SITFG
-1739 SGITQANYVASAAL
+1739 SGLKQMNSLTIDGDSLSSLT
-1753 PKLAEIIFTSATPP
+1753 EIIFKSETPP
-1767 TISTDFLEDQTLANL
+1767 VIATNAFTGTGSNL

-1809 NTEAAAP
+1809 NTEAAAT

>member
-657 FTAYLKQD
+657 FTAYLEQD

-751 LASVTFYEGLKTIGD
+751 LASVTFNEGLKTIGD

-825 TGGALTIPAGIT
+825 TGGAVAIPSGIVSIGT
-837 KIGAS
+837 YAFYNTGFSSVSIPDGVTTIGAS
-842 AFSGTSSFTSI
+842 AFASTKQLKAVTLPGSVSTLGNNVFQSSGIASATLNGTFTK
-853 VIPEGVTEIGERA
+853 IPESTFSGCDALTEITWQKTITEIGEKA
-866 FAGTRNIKAV
+866 FQSAD
-876 VFPSTIQALGT
+876 ALD
-887 WVFEGSGVA
+887 
-896 TVELKGSFTEIP
+896 EI
-908 AHAFRS
+908 
-914 CSSLTS
+914 
-920 ITWQDSITSIG
+920 
-931 EYAFAYCN
+931 
-939 SLKEVDLTGVADIG
+939 DLTGIVHIG
-953 MYAFNPD
+953 AYAFNPD
-960 TQTLNA
+960 SSNVSN
-966 GLTSVTFS
+966 GVSKVTFWEG
-974 DSLRNIGDF
+974 LLTIGDF
-983 AFADAPIS
+983 AFADAPIT
-991 GELSLP
+991 GELVLP
-997 NGTLTIGEQAFKG
+997 STLTTIGSQAFKG
-1010 TKLTKVTVPATVTM
+1010 CKKITKVNIPGSVETFSSSAFRECSALQEVTISDGVKTIPSGAFMSCTKLTEIKV
-1024 IEAGAF
+1024 
-1030 QNISTLTEVVLTE
+1030 
-1043 GLTYVD
+1043 
-1049 GFAQNTNLVS
+1049 
-1059 VTIPSSV
+1059 PSSV
-1066 TRIGGTAF
+1066 TEIGGSAFTSAQRVYLQCAATAQVGK
-1074 SGGNTL
+1074 SVLGGG
-1080 YIYLNCSPDTVIVG
+1080 V
-1094 SPFLGNAGLFVPEDE
+1094 FVVDKTQLEA
-1109 YNDFKSS
+1109 FR
-1116 ENWSA
+1116 ENWSD
-1121 YADQFYLA
+1121 YASSIVTEDMIVDDL
-1129 SQHLGNGFIVDENGL
+1129 FIVEDGTL
-1144 LLKYL
+1144 IKFLDRTAT
-1149 SNSQT
+1149 S
-1154 VEIPAGVKDIDYNS
+1154 VEIPAGVTSIPVGIFTNRVKTI
-1168 FAGRI
+1168 
-1173 SAVTTVTISAD
+1173 TVSSE
-1184 NTDLKADGAAI
+1184 NTALKAVDNVV
-1195 YTADGKTLVYYVEY
+1195 YSADGKTLVYYLAGKEDTEFAIPEGVE
-1209 GDRENTELDLTE
+1209 
-1221 ISSIRR
+1221 
-1227 AIKSRFLTSVIIGD
+1227 KVI
-1241 GITTIPENAFK
+1241 GITNVYLDVLTIGADVIDISANAFSG
-1252 DCSAIVEVNI
+1252 CSGLQEVTV
-1262 LSETPATIGENAFP
+1262 LSETPAKIGENAFP
-1276 ASARINVPAGTA
+1276 ASARITVPASTLE
-1288 DAYKSA
+1288 AYKSA
-1294 WSAYAETIFETGVV
+1294 WAAYAGSLFEEGVV
-1308 EKFVVVNG
+1308 EEFVVVNG
-1316 VLTEYNGTDAEVVLP
+1316 VLTEYNGTDAEVVIP
-1331 DNVTSIAANVFR
+1331 DNVTSVAANVFR

-1353 PAGLTTIP
+1353 PAGLTSIP
-1361 DYSFYESTS
+1361 DGSFTESTS

-1379 NFADRS
+1379 NFAGRS

-1393 AQQLFPY
+1393 EQQLFPY

-1459 IGAFQNCAIGGTLT
+1459 LGAFQNCAIGGTLT

-1483 NAFAA
+1483 NAFAG

-1493 ISLVYNVPDLQID
+1493 ISLVYNVPDLQIN
-1506 TMSVSAGLFATA
+1506 TMNYQTGLFATA

-1529 VAIPAMMFTGNTT
+1529 VAIPAKMFNGNTT

-1556 ERAFKNCTNLEN
+1556 ERAFANCTNLESAV
-1568 INITESI
+1568 IPESI
-1575 TVFGSQCFNG
+1575 TVFGGQCFNG

-1600 SIGYVAFNGTGY
+1600 SIGYVAFNGTSY

-1627 AGGDIFAATI
+1627 FNGDIFATTI
-1637 SEIEFGDGVKRIP
+1637 SEVEFGDGVKRIP

-1664 IPEGVTEIGQ
+1664 IPDGVTEIGKL
-1674 WAFRNATALASISLP
+1674 AFRNATALASITLP

-1713 VIPDKVT
+1713 VIPDKVEVLPT
-1720 EMPRN
+1720 T
-1725 MFARCNELV
+1725 MFALCTELE
-1734 SITYG
+1734 SITFG
-1739 SGITQANYVASAAL
+1739 SGLKQMNSLTIDGDSLSSLT
-1753 PKLAEIIFTSATPP
+1753 EIIFKSETPP
-1767 TISTDFLEDQTLANL
+1767 VIATNAFTGTGSNL

-1809 NTEAAAP
+1809 NTEAAAT

>member
-602 DYFLPDNTLITKIEL
+602 DYFLPDNTLIKKIEL

-751 LASVTFYEGLKTIGD
+751 LASVTFNEGLKTIGD

-825 TGGALTIPAGIT
+825 TGGAVAIPSGIVSIGT
-837 KIGAS
+837 YAFYNTGFSSVSIPDGVTTIGAS
-842 AFSGTSSFTSI
+842 AFASTKQLKAVTLPGSVSTLGNNVFQSSGIASATLNGTFTK
-853 VIPEGVTEIGERA
+853 IPESTFSGCDALTEITWQKTITEIGEKA
-866 FAGTRNIKAV
+866 FQSAD
-876 VFPSTIQALGT
+876 ALD
-887 WVFEGSGVA
+887 
-896 TVELKGSFTEIP
+896 EI
-908 AHAFRS
+908 
-914 CSSLTS
+914 
-920 ITWQDSITSIG
+920 
-931 EYAFAYCN
+931 
-939 SLKEVDLTGVADIG
+939 DLTGIVHIG
-953 MYAFNPD
+953 AYAFNPD
-960 TQTLNA
+960 SSNVSN
-966 GLTSVTFS
+966 GVSKVTFWEG
-974 DSLRNIGDF
+974 LLTIGDF
-983 AFADAPIS
+983 AFADAPIT
-991 GELSLP
+991 GELVLP
-997 NGTLTIGEQAFKG
+997 STLTTIGSQAFKG
-1010 TKLTKVTVPATVTM
+1010 CKKITKVNIPGSVETFSSSAFRECSALQEVTISDGVKTIPSGAFMSCTKLTEIKV
-1024 IEAGAF
+1024 
-1030 QNISTLTEVVLTE
+1030 
-1043 GLTYVD
+1043 
-1049 GFAQNTNLVS
+1049 
-1059 VTIPSSV
+1059 PSSV
-1066 TRIGGTAF
+1066 TEIGGSAFTSAQRVYLQCAATAQVGK
-1074 SGGNTL
+1074 SVLGGG
-1080 YIYLNCSPDTVIVG
+1080 V
-1094 SPFLGNAGLFVPEDE
+1094 FVVDKTQLEA
-1109 YNDFKSS
+1109 FR
-1116 ENWSA
+1116 ENWSD
-1121 YADQFYLA
+1121 YASSIVTEDMIVDDL
-1129 SQHLGNGFIVDENGL
+1129 FIVEDGTL
-1144 LLKYL
+1144 IKFLDRTAT
-1149 SNSQT
+1149 SA
-1154 VEIPAGVKDIDYNS
+1154 EIPASVTAIANGV
-1168 FAGRI
+1168 FT
-1173 SAVTTVTISAD
+1173 TTVKTLTVSEG
-1184 NTDLKADGAAI
+1184 NTAFKAEDSVLYSI
-1195 YTADGKTLVYYVEY
+1195 DGKTLVYYLSGKADKSFTVPDSVEKIDATISNRY
-1209 GDRENTELDLTE
+1209 LNELTIGANVKE
-1221 ISSIRR
+1221 I
-1227 AIKSRFLTSVIIGD
+1227 AAG
-1241 GITTIPENAFK
+1241 AFK
-1252 DCSAIVEVNI
+1252 SCNGLLTVTA
-1262 LSETPATIGENAFP
+1262 LGTTPATLGEQAIP
-1276 ASARINVPAGTA
+1276 TRVTTIYVPESAV

-1294 WSAYAETIFETGVV
+1294 WSAYAKVIVAEGTVIE
-1308 EKFVVVNG
+1308 FVVQAGN
-1316 VLTEYNGTDAEVVLP
+1316 LIEYNGTNAEVVIP
-1331 DNVTSIAANVFR
+1331 DGVTNIDAGVFSNR
-1343 NHPEITKITL
+1343 PEITKITL
-1353 PAGLTTIP
+1353 PASLKTIEGNN
-1361 DYSFYESTS
+1361 FAESTS
-1370 LTHVVFNST
+1370 LTHLVFNAE
-1379 NFADRS
+1379 NFTDVTLRV
-1385 QAGRLPTE
+1385 PTK

-1400 MTTLEIGANVTRI
+1400 LTTLEIGANVTKI
-1413 PRGMFAFTALT
+1413 PGAMFAFTNLA
-1424 SVVIPATV
+1424 SVNIPATV
-1432 TTIDQY
+1432 TELSNY
-1438 AFYNCESLASVTL
+1438 AFYNCENLTSVTL
-1451 NEGLTTLG
+1451 NEGLTDIG
-1459 IGAFQNCAIGGTLT
+1459 IGVFGNCAIGGTLT

-1493 ISLVYNVPDLQID
+1493 ISLVYNVPDLQIN
-1506 TMSVSAGLFATA
+1506 TMSHQTGLFATA

-1529 VAIPAMMFTGNTT
+1529 VAIPAMMFNNNTA
-1542 LTAIVLPDTITKIG
+1542 LTSIVLPDTITKIG
-1556 ERAFKNCTNLEN
+1556 ERAFMGCTNLES
-1568 INITESI
+1568 INIPDGVTEI
-1575 TVFGSQCFNG
+1575 PYATFKN
-1585 CAKLTGTLTIGANVT
+1585 CAKLTGTLTISENVT
-1600 SIGYVAFNGTGY
+1600 SIGNQAFVGTGY

-1618 AVSATGYAS
+1618 AKSATS
-1627 AGGDIFAATI
+1627 VSTMPNSPLFPATI
-1637 SEIEFGDGVKRIP
+1637 AEVEFGAGVTKIP
-1650 ENFMAGNTS
+1650 NSFMESNTS

-1664 IPEGVTEIGQ
+1664 IPEGVTEIGK
-1674 WAFRNATALASISLP
+1674 WAFRNATALASITLP
-1689 DSLESFGAY
+1689 DSLESLGAY
-1698 ADNAMTFMGTKITSI
+1698 TDNALTFMGTKITSI

-1725 MFARCNELV
+1725 MFAKCNELV

-1809 NTEAAAP
+1809 NTEAAAT

>member
-622 AVGDSAFNGCTSLAQ
+622 SVGDSAFNGCTSLAQ

-751 LASVTFYEGLKTIGD
+751 LASVTFNEGLKTIGD

-825 TGGALTIPAGIT
+825 TGGAVAIPSGIVSIGT
-837 KIGAS
+837 YAFYNTGFSSVSIPDGVTTIGAS
-842 AFSGTSSFTSI
+842 AFASTKQLKAVTLPGSVSTLGNNVFQSSGIASATLNGTFTK
-853 VIPEGVTEIGERA
+853 IPESTFSGCDALTEITWQKTITEIGEKA
-866 FAGTRNIKAV
+866 FQSAD
-876 VFPSTIQALGT
+876 ALD
-887 WVFEGSGVA
+887 
-896 TVELKGSFTEIP
+896 EI
-908 AHAFRS
+908 
-914 CSSLTS
+914 
-920 ITWQDSITSIG
+920 
-931 EYAFAYCN
+931 
-939 SLKEVDLTGVADIG
+939 DLTGIVHIG
-953 MYAFNPD
+953 AYAFNPD
-960 TQTLNA
+960 SSNVSN
-966 GLTSVTFS
+966 GVSKVTFWEG
-974 DSLRNIGDF
+974 LLTIGDF
-983 AFADAPIS
+983 AFADAPIT
-991 GELSLP
+991 GELVLP
-997 NGTLTIGEQAFKG
+997 STLTTIGSQAFKG
-1010 TKLTKVTVPATVTM
+1010 CKKITKVNIPGSVETFSSSAFRECSALQEVTISDGVKTIPSGAFMSCTKLTEIKV
-1024 IEAGAF
+1024 
-1030 QNISTLTEVVLTE
+1030 
-1043 GLTYVD
+1043 
-1049 GFAQNTNLVS
+1049 
-1059 VTIPSSV
+1059 PSSV
-1066 TRIGGTAF
+1066 TEIGGSAFTSAQRVYLQCAATAQVGK
-1074 SGGNTL
+1074 SVLGGG
-1080 YIYLNCSPDTVIVG
+1080 V
-1094 SPFLGNAGLFVPEDE
+1094 FVVDKTQLEA
-1109 YNDFKSS
+1109 FR
-1116 ENWSA
+1116 ENWSD
-1121 YADQFYLA
+1121 YASSIVTEDMIVDDL
-1129 SQHLGNGFIVDENGL
+1129 FIVEDGTL
-1144 LLKYL
+1144 IKFLDRTAT
-1149 SNSQT
+1149 S
-1154 VEIPAGVKDIDYNS
+1154 VEIPAGVTSIPVGIFTNRVKTI
-1168 FAGRI
+1168 
-1173 SAVTTVTISAD
+1173 TVSSE
-1184 NTDLKADGAAI
+1184 NTALKAVDNVV
-1195 YTADGKTLVYYVEY
+1195 YSADGKTLVYYLA
-1209 GDRENTELDLTE
+1209 GKDDTE
-1221 ISSIRR
+1221 
-1227 AIKSRFLTSVIIGD
+1227 F
-1241 GITTIPENAFK
+1241 TIPEGVENVIGITNVYLDVLTIGADVIDISANAFSG
-1252 DCSAIVEVNI
+1252 CSGLQEVTV

-1276 ASARINVPAGTA
+1276 ASARITVPAGTLE
-1288 DAYKSA
+1288 AYKSA
-1294 WSAYAETIFETGVV
+1294 WAAYAGSLFEEGVV
-1308 EKFVVVNG
+1308 EEFVVVNG
-1316 VLTEYNGTDAEVVLP
+1316 VLTEYNGTDAEVVIP
-1331 DNVTSIAANVFR
+1331 DNVTSVAANVFR

-1353 PAGLTTIP
+1353 PAGLTSIP
-1361 DYSFYESTS
+1361 DGSFTESTS

-1424 SVVIPATV
+1424 SVVVPATV

-1438 AFYNCESLASVTL
+1438 AFYNCESLTSVTL

-1493 ISLVYNVPDLQID
+1493 ISLVYNVPDLQIN
-1506 TMSVSAGLFATA
+1506 TMSHQTGLFATA
-1518 NVTSVQFGANV
+1518 NITSVQFGADV

-1542 LTAIVLPDTITKIG
+1542 LTAIVLPNTITKIG
-1556 ERAFKNCTNLEN
+1556 ERAFKNCTNLESAV
-1568 INITESI
+1568 IPESI

-1627 AGGDIFAATI
+1627 FNGDIFATTI
-1637 SEIEFGDGVKRIP
+1637 SEVEFGDGVKRIP

-1664 IPEGVTEIGQ
+1664 IPDGVTEIGKL
-1674 WAFRNATALASISLP
+1674 AFRNATALASITLP
-1689 DSLESFGAY
+1689 DSLESLGAY
-1698 ADNAMTFMGTKITSI
+1698 TDNALTFMGTKITSI

-1725 MFARCNELV
+1725 MFAKCNELV

-1753 PKLAEIIFTSATPP
+1753 PKLAEIIFTSTTPP
-1767 TISTDFLEDQTLANL
+1767 TISADFLEEQTLANL

-1809 NTEAAAP
+1809 NTEAAAT

>member
-1 MRRKKLTW
+1 MKRRKFTW
-9 LIALAVLFAF
+9 LVALAVLFVF
-19 SMLMVACKPGQDE
+19 SMIMVACKPD
-32 PGPEPEPTLYTVT
+32 PEPEPEPESTLYTVT

-56 QGVYEGEKV
+56 QGVYAGEKI
-65 TKPGDPTRGGYS
+65 TEPGDPTRGGYT
-77 FVAWYKEEGLTTKWE
+77 FVAWYKEEGLTTEWK
-92 FETDTVTGD
+92 FDTDTVSSNI
-101 MTLYAKWEFAP
+101 TLYAKWEFAP

-117 YFSYAPVEG
+117 YFSYAAVEG
-126 GYMISAKLGQT
+126 GYMISAKLGET
-137 MPADL
+137 MPAAL
-142 VIPSEKDGQDVVGI
+142 VIPSEKDGQDVVAI
-156 ADNAFENQSTIKSV
+156 ADNAFENQASVTSV
-170 LIPETVL
+170 LIPDTVTE
-177 SIGSQAFRNCA
+177 IGRQAFRNCA
-188 ALDTVSEA
+188 NLAAVNEGNNIASIA
-196 INVEKISGNA
+196 PNA
-206 FYGTVWDSNL
+206 FYGTAWDSNL
-216 TGGEIYL
+216 TGGEVYL

-239 ITVKDGTVGIAGNA
+239 ISVKEGTLGIAGNA
-253 FNGMEKLV
+253 FNGMDKLV
-261 KITLPEGVQNI
+261 KVTLPAGLTNI

-277 GGNPKGTGL
+277 GGAQTGTGL
-286 TEISLPASLSE
+286 TEITFPDSVTE
-297 IGANAFRNSENLAK
+297 IGANAFRNAKSLAK
-311 ITIGKNVVYI
+311 VTIGANVAYI
-321 GDNAFAGCSVTELDF
+321 GDNAFGGTAVSDLTYG
-336 AAQNAQFGAQGPFR
+336 ANAEFGAQGPFR
-350 GNTAAAEV
+350 GLTAAATV
-358 TFDSGITTFPAKLFD
+358 TLGDNVTAFPSKLFEE
-373 SWTGLKNV
+373 WTGLASV
-381 SLGGVTDLP
+381 SLGGVTQLP
-390 DNAFDG
+390 ANAFDG
-396 FENLETVSLENIETI
+396 FENLATVALDDVTVL
-411 GNYALRGTGIV
+411 GDYAFRGTALTEV
-422 QLTIPA
+422 TIPE
-428 GIVKIGNGAF
+428 GVTSIGNGAF

-743 EAFNDAKK
+743 EAFTDVET
-751 LASVTFYEGLKTIGD
+751 LTSVTFNEGLKTIGAN
-766 SAFDGCSLLNTVA
+766 AFDGCSLLNTIA
-779 LPNSLTKLGKSAFL
+779 LPNSLTSLGNNAFQ

-799 ATADGTLTI
+799 AAADGTLTI
-808 GGGLT
+808 GTGLT
-813 EIPERAFMGMSK
+813 EIPQSAFMGMSK
-825 TGGALTIPAGIT
+825 TGGALTIPVGIT

-842 AFSGTSSFTSI
+842 AFYGMMISSVT
-853 VIPEGVTEIGERA
+853 IPEGVTEIGASA
-866 FAGTRNIKAV
+866 FASTKGLGSV
-876 VFPSTIQALGT
+876 ELPSTVTALGNR
-887 WVFEGSGVA
+887 VFEGSA
-896 TVELKGSFTEIP
+896 ISTAELDGTFTAIP
-908 AHAFRS
+908 SYAF
-914 CSSLTS
+914 SLCENLNS
-920 ITWQDSITSIG
+920 ITWQDGVTDIG
-931 EYAFAYCN
+931 DYAFQNAN
-939 SLKEVDLTGVADIG
+939 KLKEIDLTGIVNIG
-953 MYAFNPD
+953 NYAFNPD
-960 TQTLNA
+960 SSKPSNGVYKA
-966 GLTSVTFS
+966 TFS
-974 DSLRNIGDF
+974 EGLKTIGNF
-983 AFADAPIS
+983 AFADSPLM
-991 GELSLP
+991 GDQGTVTLP
-997 NGTLTIGEQAFKG
+997 STVTAIGQQAFKG
-1010 TKLTKVTVPATVTM
+1010 CKNITKINIPGGVEV
-1024 IEAGAF
+1024 ISSGAF
-1030 QNISTLTEVVLTE
+1030 RECSALVEVTIGEGVKTISSAAFMLCS
-1043 GLTYVD
+1043 
-1049 GFAQNTNLVS
+1049 NLDSITIPAS
-1059 VTIPSSV
+1059 VTSIADSALSSCDIV
-1066 TRIGGTAF
+1066 YVNCAPTATIGRNVIGINA
-1074 SGGNTL
+1074 
-1080 YIYLNCSPDTVIVG
+1080 VIVVAENQVEAFRE
-1094 SPFLGNAGLFVPEDE
+1094 SWTSYANSICTEDMIV
-1109 YNDFKSS
+1109 
-1116 ENWSA
+1116 
-1121 YADQFYLA
+1121 ADL
-1129 SQHLGNGFIVDENGL
+1129 FIVEDGAIVKFLDNTAT
-1144 LLKYL
+1144 
-1149 SNSQT
+1149 S
-1154 VEIPAGVKDIDYNS
+1154 VEIPAGVTSIPTGIFTNRVKTITV
-1168 FAGRI
+1168 
-1173 SAVTTVTISAD
+1173 SAE
-1184 NTDLKADGAAI
+1184 NTALKAVDNVV
-1195 YTADGKTLVYYVEY
+1195 YSADGKTLVYYLAGKE
-1209 GDRENTELDLTE
+1209 DTE
-1221 ISSIRR
+1221 
-1227 AIKSRFLTSVIIGD
+1227 F
-1241 GITTIPENAFK
+1241 TIPEGVESIVGITNSFLDVLTVSADVTNISANAF
-1252 DCSAIVEVNI
+1252 SGSTGLQEVNI

-1385 QAGRLPTE
+1385 QAGRQPTE
-1393 AQQLFPY
+1393 AQQLFPN
-1400 MTTLEIGANVTRI
+1400 MTTLEIGADVTRI

-1438 AFYNCESLASVTL
+1438 AFYNCESLTSVTL

-1493 ISLVYNVPDLQID
+1493 ISLVYNVPDLQIN
-1506 TMSVSAGLFATA
+1506 TMNYQTGLFATA

-1556 ERAFKNCTNLEN
+1556 ERAFKNCTNLESAV
-1568 INITESI
+1568 IPESI
-1575 TVFGSQCFNG
+1575 TVFGGQCFNG

-1600 SIGYVAFNGTGY
+1600 SIGYVAFNGTSY

-1627 AGGDIFAATI
+1627 FNGDIFATTI
-1637 SEIEFGDGVKRIP
+1637 SEVEFGDGVKRIP

-1664 IPEGVTEIGQ
+1664 IPDGVTEIGKY
-1674 WAFRNATALASISLP
+1674 AFRNATALASISLP

-1698 ADNAMTFMGTKITSI
+1698 ADNAMTFMGTKITNI

-1725 MFARCNELV
+1725 MFALCNELV

-1767 TISTDFLEDQTLANL
+1767 TISADFLEDQTLANL

-1809 NTEAAAP
+1809 NTETAAA

>member
-751 LASVTFYEGLKTIGD
+751 LASVTFNEGLKTIGD

-825 TGGALTIPAGIT
+825 TGGAVAIPSGIVSIGT
-837 KIGAS
+837 YAFYYTGFSSVSIPDGVTTIGAS
-842 AFSGTSSFTSI
+842 AFASTKQLKAVTLPGSVSTLGNNVFQSSGIASATLNGTFTK
-853 VIPEGVTEIGERA
+853 IPESTFSGCDALTEITWQKTITEIGEKA
-866 FAGTRNIKAV
+866 FQSAD
-876 VFPSTIQALGT
+876 ALD
-887 WVFEGSGVA
+887 
-896 TVELKGSFTEIP
+896 EI
-908 AHAFRS
+908 
-914 CSSLTS
+914 
-920 ITWQDSITSIG
+920 
-931 EYAFAYCN
+931 
-939 SLKEVDLTGVADIG
+939 DLTGIVHIG
-953 MYAFNPD
+953 AYAFNPD
-960 TQTLNA
+960 SSNVSN
-966 GLTSVTFS
+966 GVSKVTFGEG
-974 DSLRNIGDF
+974 LLTIGDF
-983 AFADAPIS
+983 AFADAPIT
-991 GELSLP
+991 GELVLP
-997 NGTLTIGEQAFKG
+997 STLTTIGSQAFKG
-1010 TKLTKVTVPATVTM
+1010 CKKITKVNIPGSVETFSSSAFRECSALQEVTISDGVKTIPGGAFMSCTKLTEITV
-1024 IEAGAF
+1024 
-1030 QNISTLTEVVLTE
+1030 
-1043 GLTYVD
+1043 
-1049 GFAQNTNLVS
+1049 
-1059 VTIPSSV
+1059 PSSV
-1066 TRIGGTAF
+1066 TEIGGSAFTSAQRVYLQCAATAQVGKSVL
-1074 SGGNTL
+1074 SGG
-1080 YIYLNCSPDTVIVG
+1080 V
-1094 SPFLGNAGLFVPEDE
+1094 FVVDKTQLEA
-1109 YNDFKSS
+1109 FR
-1116 ENWSA
+1116 ENWSD
-1121 YADQFYLA
+1121 YASSIVTEDMIVDDL
-1129 SQHLGNGFIVDENGL
+1129 FIVEDGTL
-1144 LLKYL
+1144 IKFLDRTAT
-1149 SNSQT
+1149 SA
-1154 VEIPAGVKDIDYNS
+1154 EIPASVTAIANGV
-1168 FAGRI
+1168 FT
-1173 SAVTTVTISAD
+1173 TTVKTLTVSEG
-1184 NTDLKADGAAI
+1184 NTAFKAEDSVLYSI
-1195 YTADGKTLVYYVEY
+1195 DGKTLVYYLSGKADKSFTVPDSVEKIDATISNRY
-1209 GDRENTELDLTE
+1209 LNELTIGANVKE
-1221 ISSIRR
+1221 I
-1227 AIKSRFLTSVIIGD
+1227 AAG
-1241 GITTIPENAFK
+1241 AFK
-1252 DCSAIVEVNI
+1252 SCSGLLTVTA
-1262 LSETPATIGENAFP
+1262 LGTTPATLGEQAIP
-1276 ASARINVPAGTA
+1276 TRVTTIYVPESAV

-1294 WSAYAETIFETGVV
+1294 WSAYAKVIVAEGTVIE
-1308 EKFVVVNG
+1308 FVVQSGN
-1316 VLTEYNGTDAEVVLP
+1316 LIEYNGTNAEVVIP
-1331 DNVTSIAANVFR
+1331 DGVTNIDAGVFSNR
-1343 NHPEITKITL
+1343 PEITKITL
-1353 PAGLTTIP
+1353 PASLKTIEGNN
-1361 DYSFYESTS
+1361 FAESTS
-1370 LTHVVFNST
+1370 LTHLVFNAE
-1379 NFADRS
+1379 NFTDVTLRV
-1385 QAGRLPTE
+1385 PTK

-1400 MTTLEIGANVTRI
+1400 LTTLEIGANVTKI
-1413 PRGMFAFTALT
+1413 PGAMFAFTNLA
-1424 SVVIPATV
+1424 SVNIPATV
-1432 TTIDQY
+1432 TKLSNY
-1438 AFYNCESLASVTL
+1438 AFYNCENLTSVTL

-1473 IPSTLTSFGA
+1473 IPSTLTSFGS

-1493 ISLVYNVPDLQID
+1493 ISLVYNVPDLQIN
-1506 TMSVSAGLFATA
+1506 TMNYQTGLFATA
-1518 NVTSVQFGANV
+1518 NVTSVQFGVNV
-1529 VAIPAMMFTGNTT
+1529 VAIPAMMFNGNTT

-1556 ERAFKNCTNLEN
+1556 ERAFMGCTNLES
-1568 INITESI
+1568 INIPAGVTEI
-1575 TVFGSQCFNG
+1575 PYATFKN
-1585 CAKLTGTLTIGANVT
+1585 CAKLTGTLTIGENVT
-1600 SIGYVAFNGTGY
+1600 SIGNQAFVGTGY

-1618 AVSATGYAS
+1618 AKSATS
-1627 AGGDIFAATI
+1627 VSTRPNRPLFPATI
-1637 SEIEFGDGVKRIP
+1637 AEVEFGAGVTKIP
-1650 ENFMAGNTS
+1650 NSFMESNTS

-1664 IPEGVTEIGQ
+1664 IPEGVTEIGLY
-1674 WAFRNATALASISLP
+1674 AFRMASALVEVSLP
-1689 DSLESFGAY
+1689 STLESFGNAT
-1698 ADNAMTFMGTKITSI
+1698 DNAQTFMGTKITSI

-1725 MFARCNELV
+1725 MFAQCNELV

-1753 PKLAEIIFTSATPP
+1753 PKLAEIIFTSTTPP
-1767 TISTDFLEDQTLANL
+1767 TISADFLEEQTLANL

-1809 NTEAAAP
+1809 NTEAAAT
-1816 SAAMPEALPA
+1816 SAVMPEALPA
-1826 PSSKDEL
+1826 PSAKDEL

>member
-126 GYMISAKLGQT
+126 GYMISAKLGET
-137 MPADL
+137 MPAAL
-142 VIPSEKDGQDVVGI
+142 VIPSEKDGQDVVAI
-156 ADNAFENQSTIKSV
+156 ADNAFENQASVTSV
-170 LIPETVL
+170 LIPDTVTE
-177 SIGSQAFRNCA
+177 IGRQAFRNCA
-188 ALDTVSEA
+188 NLAAVNEGNNIASIA
-196 INVEKISGNA
+196 PNA
-206 FYGTVWDSNL
+206 FYGTAWDSNL
-216 TGGEIYL
+216 TGGEVYL

-469 LTTINVGEEAAVP
+469 LTTINVGEEVAVP

-554 DSLAELV
+554 DSLTELV

-657 FTAYLKQD
+657 FTAYLEQD

-687 TVKEGTTAIANG
+687 TVREGTTAIANG

-743 EAFNDAKK
+743 EAFNDAAK
-751 LASVTFYEGLKTIGD
+751 LASVTFNEGLKTIGD

-825 TGGALTIPAGIT
+825 TGGAVAIPSGIVSIGT
-837 KIGAS
+837 YAFYYTGFSSVSIPDGVTTIGAS
-842 AFSGTSSFTSI
+842 AFASTKQLKAVTLPGSVSTLGNNVFQSSGIASATLNGTFTK
-853 VIPEGVTEIGERA
+853 IPESTFSGCDALTEITWQKTITEIGEKA
-866 FAGTRNIKAV
+866 FQSAD
-876 VFPSTIQALGT
+876 ALD
-887 WVFEGSGVA
+887 
-896 TVELKGSFTEIP
+896 EI
-908 AHAFRS
+908 
-914 CSSLTS
+914 
-920 ITWQDSITSIG
+920 
-931 EYAFAYCN
+931 
-939 SLKEVDLTGVADIG
+939 DLTGIVHIG
-953 MYAFNPD
+953 AYAFNPD
-960 TQTLNA
+960 SSNVSN
-966 GLTSVTFS
+966 GVSKVTFGEG
-974 DSLRNIGDF
+974 LLTIGDF
-983 AFADAPIS
+983 AFADAPIT
-991 GELSLP
+991 GELVLP
-997 NGTLTIGEQAFKG
+997 STLTTIGSQAFKG
-1010 TKLTKVTVPATVTM
+1010 CKKITKVNIPGSVETFSSSAFRECSALQEVTISDGVKTIPGGAFMSCTKLTEITV
-1024 IEAGAF
+1024 
-1030 QNISTLTEVVLTE
+1030 
-1043 GLTYVD
+1043 
-1049 GFAQNTNLVS
+1049 
-1059 VTIPSSV
+1059 PSSV
-1066 TRIGGTAF
+1066 TEIGGSAFTSAQRVYLQCAATAQVGK
-1074 SGGNTL
+1074 SVLGGG
-1080 YIYLNCSPDTVIVG
+1080 V
-1094 SPFLGNAGLFVPEDE
+1094 FVVDKTQLEA
-1109 YNDFKSS
+1109 FR
-1116 ENWSA
+1116 ENWSD
-1121 YADQFYLA
+1121 YASSIVTEDMIVDDL
-1129 SQHLGNGFIVDENGL
+1129 FIVEDGTL
-1144 LLKYL
+1144 IKFLDRTAT
-1149 SNSQT
+1149 SA
-1154 VEIPAGVKDIDYNS
+1154 EIPASVTAIANGV
-1168 FAGRI
+1168 FT
-1173 SAVTTVTISAD
+1173 TTVKTLTVSEG
-1184 NTDLKADGAAI
+1184 NTAFKAEDSVLYSI
-1195 YTADGKTLVYYVEY
+1195 DGKTLVYYLSGKADKSFTVPDSVEKIDATISNRY
-1209 GDRENTELDLTE
+1209 LNELTIGANVKE
-1221 ISSIRR
+1221 I
-1227 AIKSRFLTSVIIGD
+1227 AAG
-1241 GITTIPENAFK
+1241 AFK
-1252 DCSAIVEVNI
+1252 SCSGLLTVTA
-1262 LSETPATIGENAFP
+1262 LGTTPATLGEQAIP
-1276 ASARINVPAGTA
+1276 TRVTTIYVPESAV

-1294 WSAYAETIFETGVV
+1294 WSAYAKIIVAEGTTIE
-1308 EKFVVVNG
+1308 FVVQSGN
-1316 VLTEYNGTDAEVVLP
+1316 LIEYNGTNAEVVIP
-1331 DNVTSIAANVFR
+1331 DGVTNIDAGVFSNR
-1343 NHPEITKITL
+1343 PEITKITL
-1353 PAGLTTIP
+1353 PASLKTIEGNN
-1361 DYSFYESTS
+1361 FAESTS
-1370 LTHVVFNST
+1370 LTHLVFNAE
-1379 NFADRS
+1379 NFTDVTFRV
-1385 QAGRLPTE
+1385 PTKD
-1393 AQQLFPY
+1393 QQLFPY
-1400 MTTLEIGANVTRI
+1400 LTTLEIGANVTKI
-1413 PRGMFAFTALT
+1413 PGAMFAFTNLA
-1424 SVVIPATV
+1424 SVNIPATV
-1432 TTIDQY
+1432 TELSNY
-1438 AFYNCESLASVTL
+1438 VFYNCESLTSVTL
-1451 NEGLTTLG
+1451 NEGLTDIG
-1459 IGAFQNCAIGGTLT
+1459 IGVFGNCPIGGTIT
-1473 IPSTLTSFGA
+1473 IPSTLTSFGQNVFKSDVGEGFDLIY
-1483 NAFAA
+1483 NA
-1488 NMQNQ
+1488 
-1493 ISLVYNVPDLQID
+1493 
-1506 TMSVSAGLFATA
+1506 AGLESCSMQGAKVLSIQFGS
-1518 NVTSVQFGANV
+1518 NVTV
-1529 VAIPAMMFTGNTT
+1529 IPASIAQDNTNIT
-1542 LTAIVLPDTITKIG
+1542 SIVIPDRITKIG
-1556 ERAFKNCTNLEN
+1556 TRAFNNCTELAS
-1568 INITESI
+1568 IVLPAGLTEIGTSA
-1575 TVFGSQCFNG
+1575 FDG
-1585 CAKLTGTLTIGANVT
+1585 CAKLTGTLTIPANVT
-1600 SIGYVAFNGTGY
+1600 EIGGDAFAGTGY

-1618 AVSATGYAS
+1618 AKTATGS
-1627 AGGDIFAATI
+1627 TSPNTPFPATI
-1637 SEIEFGDGVKRIP
+1637 AEIEFGEGITRILEYFMN
-1650 ENFMAGNTS
+1650 ENTLIKSVA
-1659 LTSIV
+1659 
-1664 IPEGVTEIGQ
+1664 IPEGVTEIGIG
-1674 WAFRNATALASISLP
+1674 AFRFASALESVTLP
-1689 DSLESFGAY
+1689 STLESFGNY
-1698 ADNAMTFMGTKITSI
+1698 ANNALTFARTKIKSI

-1720 EMPRN
+1720 VIPKN
-1725 MFARCNELV
+1725 MFTDCLELT
-1734 SITYG
+1734 SITFG
-1739 SGITQANYVASAAL
+1739 SGVTQVNMLASRPLSAL
-1753 PKLAEIIFTSATPP
+1753 QEIVFKSETPP
-1767 TISTDFLEDQTLANL
+1767 TVADGFLTLTEGI
-1782 QIKVPAA
+1782 QIKVPAT
-1789 AVDAYK
+1789 AVETYK
-1795 AAENWTAYA
+1795 AAAGWSAYA
-1804 DRIVA
+1804 SCIVA
-1809 NTEAAAP
+1809 NTE
-1816 SAAMPEALPA
+1816 E
-1826 PSSKDEL
+1826 

>member
-1 MRRKKLTW
+1 MKRRKFTW
-9 LIALAVLFAF
+9 LVALAVLFVF
-19 SMLMVACKPGQDE
+19 SMIMVACKPD
-32 PGPEPEPTLYTVT
+32 PEPEPEPESTLYTVT

-56 QGVYEGEKV
+56 QGVYAGEKI
-65 TKPGDPTRGGYS
+65 TEPGDPTRGGYT
-77 FVAWYKEEGLTTKWE
+77 FVAWYKEEGLTTEWK
-92 FETDTVTGD
+92 FDTDTVSSNI
-101 MTLYAKWEFAP
+101 TLYAKWEFAP

-117 YFSYAPVEG
+117 CFSYAAVEG
-126 GYMISAKLGQT
+126 GYMISAKLGET
-137 MPADL
+137 MPAAL
-142 VIPSEKDGQDVVGI
+142 VIPSEKDGQDVVAI
-156 ADNAFENQSTIKSV
+156 ADNAFENQASVTSV
-170 LIPETVL
+170 LIPDTVTE
-177 SIGSQAFRNCA
+177 IGRQAFRNCA
-188 ALDTVSEA
+188 NLAAVNEGNNIASIA
-196 INVEKISGNA
+196 PNA
-206 FYGTVWDSNL
+206 FYGTAWDSNL
-216 TGGEIYL
+216 TGGEVYL

-239 ITVKDGTVGIAGNA
+239 ITVKEGTLGIAGNA
-253 FNGMEKLV
+253 FNGMDKLV
-261 KITLPEGVQNI
+261 KVTLPVGLTNI

-277 GGNPKGTGL
+277 GGAQTGTGL
-286 TEISLPASLSE
+286 TEITFPDSVTE
-297 IGANAFRNSENLAK
+297 IGANAFRNAKSLAK
-311 ITIGKNVVYI
+311 VTLGANVAYI
-321 GDNAFAGCSVTELDF
+321 GDNAFGGTAVSDLTYG
-336 AAQNAQFGAQGPFR
+336 ANAEFGAQGPFR
-350 GNTAAAEV
+350 GLTAAATV
-358 TFDSGITTFPAKLFD
+358 TLGDNVTAFPAKLFEE
-373 SWTGLKNV
+373 WTGLASV
-381 SLGGVTDLP
+381 SLGGVTQLP
-390 DNAFDG
+390 ANAFDG
-396 FENLETVSLENIETI
+396 FENLATVALDDVTVL
-411 GNYALRGTGIV
+411 GDYAFRGTALTEV
-422 QLTIPA
+422 TIPE
-428 GIVKIGNGAF
+428 GVTSIGNGVF

-622 AVGDSAFNGCTSLAQ
+622 AVGDSAFNGCTELAE
-637 ITNADDLKTIGQD
+637 ISNANKLQTIGQD
-650 AFTDTPW
+650 AFTGTPW
-657 FTAYLKQD
+657 FTEYLETD
-665 GLIYLGSILYVYNG
+665 GLVYLGSVLYVYNG
-679 DMPADTQI
+679 DMPADTTI
-687 TVKEGTTAIANG
+687 AVRDGTTAIANG
-699 AFNKQSNLTSV
+699 AFDGKSNLVAVT
-710 VLPNGLTSI
+710 LPDTLITI
-719 GDRAFA
+719 GDSAFA

-730 QVTIPASVTDIGS
+730 TLTIPASVESIGS
-743 EAFNDAKK
+743 EAFTDVET
-751 LASVTFYEGLKTIGD
+751 LTSVTFNEGLKTIGAN
-766 SAFDGCSLLNTVA
+766 AFDGCSLLNTIA
-779 LPNSLTKLGKSAFL
+779 LPNSLTSLGNNAFQ

-799 ATADGTLTI
+799 AAADGTLTI
-808 GGGLT
+808 GTGLT
-813 EIPERAFMGMSK
+813 EIPQSAFMGMSK

-842 AFSGTSSFTSI
+842 AFYGMMISSVT
-853 VIPEGVTEIGERA
+853 IPEGVTEIGASA
-866 FAGTRNIKAV
+866 FASTKGLGSV
-876 VFPSTIQALGT
+876 ELPSTVTALGNR
-887 WVFEGSGVA
+887 VFEGSA
-896 TVELKGSFTEIP
+896 ISTAELDGTFTAIP
-908 AHAFRS
+908 SYAF
-914 CSSLTS
+914 SLCENLNS
-920 ITWQDSITSIG
+920 ITWQDGVTDIG
-931 EYAFAYCN
+931 DYAFQNAN
-939 SLKEVDLTGVADIG
+939 KLKEIDLTGIVNIG
-953 MYAFNPD
+953 NYAFNPD
-960 TQTLNA
+960 SSQPSNGVYKA
-966 GLTSVTFS
+966 TFS
-974 DSLRNIGDF
+974 EGLKTIGNF
-983 AFADAPIS
+983 AFADSPLM
-991 GELSLP
+991 GDQGTVTLP
-997 NGTLTIGEQAFKG
+997 STVTAIGQQAFKG
-1010 TKLTKVTVPATVTM
+1010 CKNIAKINIPGGVEV
-1024 IEAGAF
+1024 ISSGAF
-1030 QNISTLTEVVLTE
+1030 RECSALVEVTIGEGVKTISSAAFMLCS
-1043 GLTYVD
+1043 
-1049 GFAQNTNLVS
+1049 NLDSITIPAS
-1059 VTIPSSV
+1059 VTSIADSALSSCDIV
-1066 TRIGGTAF
+1066 YVNCAPTATIGRNVIGINA
-1074 SGGNTL
+1074 
-1080 YIYLNCSPDTVIVG
+1080 VIVVAENQVEAFRE
-1094 SPFLGNAGLFVPEDE
+1094 SWTSYANSICTEDMIV
-1109 YNDFKSS
+1109 
-1116 ENWSA
+1116 
-1121 YADQFYLA
+1121 ADL
-1129 SQHLGNGFIVDENGL
+1129 FIVEDGAIVKFLDNTAT
-1144 LLKYL
+1144 
-1149 SNSQT
+1149 S
-1154 VEIPAGVKDIDYNS
+1154 VEIPAGVTSIPTGIFTNRVKTITV
-1168 FAGRI
+1168 
-1173 SAVTTVTISAD
+1173 SAENTT
-1184 NTDLKADGAAI
+1184 LKAVDNVV
-1195 YTADGKTLVYYVEY
+1195 YSADGKTLVYYLAGKE
-1209 GDRENTELDLTE
+1209 DTE
-1221 ISSIRR
+1221 
-1227 AIKSRFLTSVIIGD
+1227 F
-1241 GITTIPENAFK
+1241 TIPEGVESIVGITNSFLDVLTVSADVTNISANAF
-1252 DCSAIVEVNI
+1252 SGSTGLQEVNI

-1385 QAGRLPTE
+1385 QAGRQPTE
-1393 AQQLFPY
+1393 AQQLFPN
-1400 MTTLEIGANVTRI
+1400 MTTLEIGADVTRI

-1424 SVVIPATV
+1424 SVVVPATV

-1438 AFYNCESLASVTL
+1438 AFYNCESLTSVTL

-1459 IGAFQNCAIGGTLT
+1459 NGAFRNCAIGGTLT
-1473 IPSTLTSFGA
+1473 IPSTLTSFGS

-1493 ISLVYNVPDLQID
+1493 ISLVYNVPDLQIN
-1506 TMSVSAGLFATA
+1506 TMSHQTGLFATA
-1518 NVTSVQFGANV
+1518 NVASVQFGANV

-1542 LTAIVLPDTITKIG
+1542 LTAIVLPDAITKIG
-1556 ERAFKNCTNLEN
+1556 DRAFANCTNLESAV
-1568 INITESI
+1568 IPESI

-1585 CAKLTGTLTIGANVT
+1585 CAKLTGTLTIGVNVT

-1674 WAFRNATALASISLP
+1674 WAFRNATALASITLP

-1698 ADNAMTFMGTKITSI
+1698 ADNAMTFMGTKITNI

-1767 TISTDFLEDQTLANL
+1767 TISADFLEDQTLANL

-1816 SAAMPEALPA
+1816 SVAMPEALPA

>member
-1 MRRKKLTW
+1 MKRRKFTW
-9 LIALAVLFAF
+9 LVALAVLFVF
-19 SMLMVACKPGQDE
+19 SMIMVACKPD
-32 PGPEPEPTLYTVT
+32 PEPEPEPESTLYTVT

-56 QGVYEGEKV
+56 QGVYAGEKI
-65 TKPGDPTRGGYS
+65 TEPGDPTRGGYT
-77 FVAWYKEEGLTTKWE
+77 FVAWYKEEGLTTEWK
-92 FETDTVTGD
+92 FDTDTVSSNI
-101 MTLYAKWEFAP
+101 TLYAKWEFAP

-142 VIPSEKDGQDVVGI
+142 VIPSEKDGQDVVAI
-156 ADNAFENQSTIKSV
+156 ADNAFENQASVTSV
-170 LIPETVL
+170 LIPDTVTE
-177 SIGSQAFRNCA
+177 IGRQAFRNCA
-188 ALDTVSEA
+188 NLAAVNEGNNIASIA
-196 INVEKISGNA
+196 PNA
-206 FYGTVWDSNL
+206 FYGTAWDSNL
-216 TGGEIYL
+216 TGGEVYL

-239 ITVKDGTVGIAGNA
+239 ITVKEGTLGIAGNA
-253 FNGMEKLV
+253 FNGMDKLV
-261 KITLPEGVQNI
+261 KVTLPVGLTNI

-277 GGNPKGTGL
+277 GGAQTGTGL
-286 TEISLPASLSE
+286 TEITFPDSVTE
-297 IGANAFRNSENLAK
+297 IGANAFRNAKSLAK
-311 ITIGKNVVYI
+311 VTLGANVAYI
-321 GDNAFAGCSVTELDF
+321 GDNAFGGTAVSDLTYG
-336 AAQNAQFGAQGPFR
+336 ANAEFGAQGPFR
-350 GNTAAAEV
+350 GLTAAATV
-358 TFDSGITTFPAKLFD
+358 TLGDNVTAFPAKLFEE
-373 SWTGLKNV
+373 WTGLASV
-381 SLGGVTDLP
+381 SLGGVTQLP
-390 DNAFDG
+390 ANAFDG
-396 FENLETVSLENIETI
+396 FENLATVALDDVTVL
-411 GNYALRGTGIV
+411 GDYAFRGTALTEV
-422 QLTIPA
+422 TIPE
-428 GIVKIGNGAF
+428 GVTSIGNGAF

-602 DYFLPDNTLITKIEL
+602 DYFLPDNTLIKKIEL

-751 LASVTFYEGLKTIGD
+751 LASVTFNDGLKTIGD

-1252 DCSAIVEVNI
+1252 DCSAIVEVTV
-1262 LSETPATIGENAFP
+1262 LSETPAKIGENAFP
-1276 ASARINVPAGTA
+1276 ASARINVPVGTA

-1294 WSAYAETIFETGVV
+1294 WSAYAEVIFETGVV

-1316 VLTEYNGTDAEVVLP
+1316 VLTEYNGTDAEVVIP

-1393 AQQLFPY
+1393 AQQLFPN
-1400 MTTLEIGANVTRI
+1400 MTTLEIGADVTRI

-1459 IGAFQNCAIGGTLT
+1459 LGAFQNCAIGGTLT

-1483 NAFAA
+1483 NAFAG

-1493 ISLVYNVPDLQID
+1493 ISLVYNVPDLQIN
-1506 TMSVSAGLFATA
+1506 TMSHQTGLFATA
-1518 NVTSVQFGANV
+1518 NVASVQFGANV
-1529 VAIPAMMFTGNTT
+1529 VAIPAMMFNGNTT

-1600 SIGYVAFNGTGY
+1600 SIGYVAFNGTSY

-1627 AGGDIFAATI
+1627 FNGDIFATTI
-1637 SEIEFGDGVKRIP
+1637 SEVEFGDGVKRIP

-1664 IPEGVTEIGQ
+1664 IPEGVTEIGK

-1809 NTEAAAP
+1809 NTETAAA

>member
-126 GYMISAKLGQT
+126 GYMISAKLGET
-137 MPADL
+137 MPAAL
-142 VIPSEKDGQDVVGI
+142 VIPSEKDGQDVVAI
-156 ADNAFENQSTIKSV
+156 ADNAFENQASVTSV
-170 LIPETVL
+170 LIPDTVTE
-177 SIGSQAFRNCA
+177 IGRQAFRNCA
-188 ALDTVSEA
+188 NLAAVNEGNNIASIA
-196 INVEKISGNA
+196 PNA
-206 FYGTVWDSNL
+206 FYGTAWDSNL
-216 TGGEIYL
+216 TGGEVYL

-239 ITVKDGTVGIAGNA
+239 ITVKEGTLGIAGNA
-253 FNGMEKLV
+253 FNGMDKLV
-261 KITLPEGVQNI
+261 KVTLPAGLTNI

-277 GGNPKGTGL
+277 GGAQTGTGL
-286 TEISLPASLSE
+286 TEITFPDSVTE
-297 IGANAFRNSENLAK
+297 IGANAFRNAKSLAK
-311 ITIGKNVVYI
+311 VTLGANVAYI
-321 GDNAFAGCSVTELDF
+321 GDNAFGGTAITELTY
-336 AAQNAQFGAQGPFR
+336 AANAAFGAQGPFR
-350 GNTAAAEV
+350 GLTAAASV
-358 TFDSGITTFPAKLFD
+358 TFDDSVTTFPAKLFED
-373 SWTGLKNV
+373 WTGLSSV
-381 SLGGVTDLP
+381 SLGGVTQLP
-390 DNAFDG
+390 ANAFDG
-396 FENLETVSLENIETI
+396 FENLSSVTLEAITTI
-411 GNYALRGTGIV
+411 GDYAFRGTALTEV
-422 QLTIPA
+422 TIPA
-428 GIVKIGNGAF
+428 GVTSIGNGAF
-438 ANCKSLTT
+438 ANCASLAK
-446 VNYNALDA
+446 VNYNAA
-454 EAPNSS
+454 AATAPNSA
-460 NLAFAGCDK
+460 NNAFAGCTA
-469 LTTINVGEEAAVP
+469 LASVVIGEGAAVP
-482 DYMFYN
+482 DYFFQN
-488 VASATAADIAKASK
+488 LTSLTSADISKAES
-502 IGASAFAGTSLAVLD
+502 IGISAFQNTSLTALS
-517 TGAVTE
+517 TGSVKE
-523 IAKNAFADTDLT
+523 IGKSAFQGAKIAELT
-535 KITIGA
+535 VGE
-541 ALENIGYNAFANN
+541 ALESIGYNAFAGNT
-554 DSLAELV
+554 ELTKV
-561 WNATSAETIYEQSSA
+561 IWNATAAETIYEA
-576 SLVRAIFNGCGKLAT
+576 SGAGLVRAIFNDCAKLAT
-591 VTVGDNVESLP
+591 VEVGENVKSLP
-602 DYFLPDNTLITKIEL
+602 DYFLPNNTLVTKIDL
-617 PDGIL
+617 PAGIES
-622 AVGDSAFNGCTSLAQ
+622 VGDSAFNGCTELAE
-637 ITNADDLKTIGQD
+637 ISNANTLQTIGQD
-650 AFTDTPW
+650 AFTGTPW
-657 FTAYLKQD
+657 LTEYLKTD
-665 GLIYLGSILYVYNG
+665 GLVYLGSVLYVYNG
-679 DMPADTQI
+679 EMPADTSI
-687 TVKEGTTAIANG
+687 TVKDGTTAIANG
-699 AFNKQSNLTSV
+699 AFDGKSNLVAVT
-710 VLPNGLTSI
+710 LPDTLITI
-719 GDRAFA
+719 GDSAFA

-730 QVTIPASVTDIGS
+730 TLTIPASVESIGS
-743 EAFNDAKK
+743 EAFTDVET
-751 LASVTFYEGLKTIGD
+751 LTSVTFNDGLKTIGD

-842 AFSGTSSFTSI
+842 AFYGMMISSVT
-853 VIPEGVTEIGERA
+853 IPEGVTEIGISA
-866 FAGTRNIKAV
+866 FSSTKSLNTVKL
-876 VFPSTIQALGT
+876 PSTVAVLGNR
-887 WVFEGSGVA
+887 VFEGSSISTA
-896 TVELKGSFTEIP
+896 ELNGTFTAIP
-908 AHAFRS
+908 AYAFSR
-914 CSSLTS
+914 CVNLNE
-920 ITWQDSITSIG
+920 ITWQDGVTDIG
-931 EYAFAYCN
+931 DYAFQSAN
-939 SLKEVDLTGVADIG
+939 KLKEVDLTGIVNIG
-953 MYAFNPD
+953 DYAFNPD
-960 TQTLNA
+960 SSA
-966 GLTSVTFS
+966 LTNGVHKVTFS
-974 DSLRNIGDF
+974 EGLLTIGDY
-983 AFADAPIS
+983 AFADSPLM
-991 GELSLP
+991 GDQGVVTLP
-997 NGTLTIGEQAFKG
+997 STVTAIGEQAFKG
-1010 TKLTKVTVPATVTM
+1010 CKNIAKINIPGGVEV
-1024 IEAGAF
+1024 ISSGAF
-1030 QNISTLTEVVLTE
+1030 RECSALVEVTIGEGVKTISSAAFMLCS
-1043 GLTYVD
+1043 
-1049 GFAQNTNLVS
+1049 NLDSITIPAS
-1059 VTIPSSV
+1059 VTSIADSALSSCDIV
-1066 TRIGGTAF
+1066 YVNCAPTATIGRNVIGINA
-1074 SGGNTL
+1074 
-1080 YIYLNCSPDTVIVG
+1080 VIVVAENQVDAFRE
-1094 SPFLGNAGLFVPEDE
+1094 SWTSYANSICTEDMIV
-1109 YNDFKSS
+1109 
-1116 ENWSA
+1116 
-1121 YADQFYLA
+1121 ADL
-1129 SQHLGNGFIVDENGL
+1129 FIVEDGAIVKFLDNTAT
-1144 LLKYL
+1144 
-1149 SNSQT
+1149 S
-1154 VEIPAGVKDIDYNS
+1154 VEIPAGVTSIPTGIFTNRVKTITV
-1168 FAGRI
+1168 
-1173 SAVTTVTISAD
+1173 SAE
-1184 NTDLKADGAAI
+1184 NTALKAVDNVV
-1195 YTADGKTLVYYVEY
+1195 YSADGKTLVYYLAGKE
-1209 GDRENTELDLTE
+1209 DTE
-1221 ISSIRR
+1221 
-1227 AIKSRFLTSVIIGD
+1227 F
-1241 GITTIPENAFK
+1241 TIPEGVESIVGITNSFLDVLTVSADVTNISANAF
-1252 DCSAIVEVNI
+1252 SGSTGLQEVNI
-1262 LSETPATIGENAFP
+1262 LSKTPATIGENAFP

-1343 NHPEITKITL
+1343 NHSEITKITL
-1353 PAGLTTIP
+1353 PAGLTSIP
-1361 DYSFYESTS
+1361 DGSFTESTS

-1385 QAGRLPTE
+1385 QAGRQPTE
-1393 AQQLFPY
+1393 AQQLFPN
-1400 MTTLEIGANVTRI
+1400 MTTLEIGADVTRI

-1459 IGAFQNCAIGGTLT
+1459 LGAFQNCAIGGTLT
-1473 IPSTLTSFGA
+1473 IPSTLTSFGS

-1493 ISLVYNVPDLQID
+1493 ISLVYNVPDLQIN
-1506 TMSVSAGLFATA
+1506 TMSHQTGLFATA

-1575 TVFGSQCFNG
+1575 TVFGNQCFNG

-1618 AVSATGYAS
+1618 AVSATGYTS
-1627 AGGDIFAATI
+1627 VGGDIFAATI

-1664 IPEGVTEIGQ
+1664 IPEGVTEIGKY
-1674 WAFRNATALASISLP
+1674 AFRNATALASITLP
-1689 DSLESFGAY
+1689 DSLESLGAY
-1698 ADNAMTFMGTKITSI
+1698 TDNALTFMGTKITSI

-1767 TISTDFLEDQTLANL
+1767 TISADFLEDQTLANL

-1809 NTEAAAP
+1809 NTEAAA
-1816 SAAMPEALPA
+1816 SVAMPEALPA

>member
-602 DYFLPDNTLITKIEL
+602 DYFLPDNPLITKIEL

-825 TGGALTIPAGIT
+825 TGGAVAIPSGIVSIGT
-837 KIGAS
+837 YAFYNTGFSSVSIPDGVTTIGAS
-842 AFSGTSSFTSI
+842 AFASTKQLKAVTLPGSVSTLGNNVFQSSGIASATLNGTFTK
-853 VIPEGVTEIGERA
+853 IPESTFSGCDALTEITWQKTITEIGEKA
-866 FAGTRNIKAV
+866 FQSAD
-876 VFPSTIQALGT
+876 ALD
-887 WVFEGSGVA
+887 
-896 TVELKGSFTEIP
+896 EI
-908 AHAFRS
+908 
-914 CSSLTS
+914 
-920 ITWQDSITSIG
+920 
-931 EYAFAYCN
+931 
-939 SLKEVDLTGVADIG
+939 DLTGIVHIG
-953 MYAFNPD
+953 AYAFNPD
-960 TQTLNA
+960 SSNVSN
-966 GLTSVTFS
+966 GVSKVTFGEG
-974 DSLRNIGDF
+974 LLTIGDF
-983 AFADAPIS
+983 AFADAPIT
-991 GELSLP
+991 GELVLP
-997 NGTLTIGEQAFKG
+997 STLTTIGSQAFKG
-1010 TKLTKVTVPATVTM
+1010 CKKITKVNIPGSVETFSSSAFRECSALQEVTISDGVKTIPSGAFMSCTKLTEIKV
-1024 IEAGAF
+1024 
-1030 QNISTLTEVVLTE
+1030 
-1043 GLTYVD
+1043 
-1049 GFAQNTNLVS
+1049 
-1059 VTIPSSV
+1059 PSSV
-1066 TRIGGTAF
+1066 TEIGGSAFTSAQRVYLQCAATAQVGKSVL
-1074 SGGNTL
+1074 SGG
-1080 YIYLNCSPDTVIVG
+1080 V
-1094 SPFLGNAGLFVPEDE
+1094 FVVDKTQLEA
-1109 YNDFKSS
+1109 FR
-1116 ENWSA
+1116 ENWSD
-1121 YADQFYLA
+1121 YASSIVTEDMIVDDL
-1129 SQHLGNGFIVDENGL
+1129 FIVEDGTL
-1144 LLKYL
+1144 IKFLDRTAT
-1149 SNSQT
+1149 SA
-1154 VEIPAGVKDIDYNS
+1154 EIPASVTAIANGV
-1168 FAGRI
+1168 FT
-1173 SAVTTVTISAD
+1173 TTVKTLTVSEG
-1184 NTDLKADGAAI
+1184 NTAFKAEDSVLYSI
-1195 YTADGKTLVYYVEY
+1195 DGKTLVYYLSGKADKSFTVPDSVEKIDATISNRY
-1209 GDRENTELDLTE
+1209 LNELTIGANVKE
-1221 ISSIRR
+1221 I
-1227 AIKSRFLTSVIIGD
+1227 AAG
-1241 GITTIPENAFK
+1241 AFK
-1252 DCSAIVEVNI
+1252 SCSGLLTVTA
-1262 LSETPATIGENAFP
+1262 LGTTPATLGEQAIP
-1276 ASARINVPAGTA
+1276 TRVTTIYVPESAV

-1294 WSAYAETIFETGVV
+1294 WSAYAKVIVAEGTVIE
-1308 EKFVVVNG
+1308 FVVQAGN
-1316 VLTEYNGTDAEVVLP
+1316 LIEYNGTNAEVVIP
-1331 DNVTSIAANVFR
+1331 DGVTNIDAGVFSNR
-1343 NHPEITKITL
+1343 PEITKITL
-1353 PAGLTTIP
+1353 PASLKTIEGNN
-1361 DYSFYESTS
+1361 FAESTS
-1370 LTHVVFNST
+1370 LTHLVFNAE
-1379 NFADRS
+1379 NFTDVTLRV
-1385 QAGRLPTE
+1385 PTK

-1400 MTTLEIGANVTRI
+1400 LTTLEIGANVTKI
-1413 PRGMFAFTALT
+1413 PGAMFAFTNLA
-1424 SVVIPATV
+1424 SVNIPATV
-1432 TTIDQY
+1432 TQLSNY
-1438 AFYNCESLASVTL
+1438 AFYNCENLTSVTL
-1451 NEGLTTLG
+1451 NEGLTRIG
-1459 IGAFQNCAIGGTLT
+1459 IGVFGNCAIGGTLT

-1493 ISLVYNVPDLQID
+1493 ISLVYNVPDLQIN
-1506 TMSVSAGLFATA
+1506 TMNYQTGLFATA

-1529 VAIPAMMFTGNTT
+1529 VAIPAMMFNGNTV
-1542 LTAIVLPDTITKIG
+1542 LTSIVLPDTITKIG
-1556 ERAFKNCTNLEN
+1556 ERAFMGCTNLES
-1568 INITESI
+1568 INIPDGVTEI
-1575 TVFGSQCFNG
+1575 PYATFKN
-1585 CAKLTGTLTIGANVT
+1585 CAKLTGTLTIGENVT
-1600 SIGYVAFNGTGY
+1600 SIGNQAFVGTGY

-1618 AVSATGYAS
+1618 AKSATS
-1627 AGGDIFAATI
+1627 VSTRPNSPLFPATI
-1637 SEIEFGDGVKRIP
+1637 AEVEFGAGVTKIP
-1650 ENFMAGNTS
+1650 NSFMESNTS

-1664 IPEGVTEIGQ
+1664 IPEGVTEIGK

-1689 DSLESFGAY
+1689 DSLESLGAY
-1698 ADNAMTFMGTKITSI
+1698 TDNALTFMGTKITSI

-1720 EMPRN
+1720 AMPRN
-1725 MFARCNELV
+1725 MFAKCNELV

-1809 NTEAAAP
+1809 NTEAAAT

>member
-554 DSLAELV
+554 DSLTELV

-687 TVKEGTTAIANG
+687 TVREGTTAIANG

-730 QVTIPASVTDIGS
+730 EISIPASVVSIGS
-743 EAFNDAKK
+743 EAFTDVET
-751 LASVTFYEGLKTIGD
+751 LTSVTFNEGLETIGAN
-766 SAFDGCSLLNTVA
+766 AFDGCYLLNTVA
-779 LPNSLTKLGKSAFL
+779 LPDSLTSLGVAAFQ

-799 ATADGTLTI
+799 AAADGTLTI
-808 GGGLT
+808 GTGLT
-813 EIPERAFMGMSK
+813 EIPQSAFMGMSK

-842 AFSGTSSFTSI
+842 AFYGMMISSVT
-853 VIPEGVTEIGERA
+853 IPEGVTEIGASA
-866 FAGTRNIKAV
+866 FASTKGLASV
-876 VFPSTIQALGT
+876 ELPSTVTALGSR
-887 WVFEGSGVA
+887 VFEGSSISTA
-896 TVELKGSFTEIP
+896 ELDGTFTAIP
-908 AHAFRS
+908 SYAF
-914 CSSLTS
+914 SLCENLNS
-920 ITWQDSITSIG
+920 ITWQDGVTDIG
-931 EYAFAYCN
+931 DYAFQNAN
-939 SLKEVDLTGVADIG
+939 KLKEIDLTGIVNIG
-953 MYAFNPD
+953 NYAFNPD
-960 TQTLNA
+960 SSQPSNGVYKA
-966 GLTSVTFS
+966 TFS
-974 DSLRNIGDF
+974 EGLKTIGNF
-983 AFADAPIS
+983 AFADSPLM
-991 GELSLP
+991 GDQGTVTLP
-997 NGTLTIGEQAFKG
+997 STVTAIGQQAFKG
-1010 TKLTKVTVPATVTM
+1010 CKNIAKINIPGGVEVISSGAFRECSALVEVTIGEGVKTISSAAFLLCSKLASITIPASVTNIGDSAFSSAKIVYANCAPTTTVGTM
-1024 IEAGAF
+1024 VIGANAVIIVAEEQIEAFRESWSSYA
-1030 QNISTLTEVVLTE
+1030 NSICTE
-1043 GLTYVD
+1043 D
-1049 GFAQNTNLVS
+1049 M
-1059 VTIPSSV
+1059 
-1066 TRIGGTAF
+1066 
-1074 SGGNTL
+1074 
-1080 YIYLNCSPDTVIVG
+1080 IV
-1094 SPFLGNAGLFVPEDE
+1094 
-1109 YNDFKSS
+1109 
-1116 ENWSA
+1116 
-1121 YADQFYLA
+1121 ADL
-1129 SQHLGNGFIVDENGL
+1129 FIVEDGAIVKFLDNTAT
-1144 LLKYL
+1144 
-1149 SNSQT
+1149 S
-1154 VEIPAGVKDIDYNS
+1154 VEIPAGVTSIPSGVFSNRVKTITV
-1168 FAGRI
+1168 
-1173 SAVTTVTISAD
+1173 SAENTV
-1184 NTDLKADGAAI
+1184 LKAVENVV
-1195 YTADGKTLVYYVEY
+1195 YTADGKTLVYYLAGKEDTEFAIPEGVE
-1209 GDRENTELDLTE
+1209 
-1221 ISSIRR
+1221 
-1227 AIKSRFLTSVIIGD
+1227 KVI
-1241 GITTIPENAFK
+1241 GITNVYLDVLTIGADVIDISANAFSG
-1252 DCSAIVEVNI
+1252 CSGLQEVTV
-1262 LSETPATIGENAFP
+1262 LSETPAKIGENAFP
-1276 ASARINVPAGTA
+1276 ASARITVPASTLE
-1288 DAYKSA
+1288 AYKSA
-1294 WSAYAETIFETGVV
+1294 WAAYAGSLFEEGVV
-1308 EKFVVVNG
+1308 EEFVVVNG
-1316 VLTEYNGTDAEVVLP
+1316 VLTEYNGTDAEVVIP
-1331 DNVTSIAANVFR
+1331 DNVTSVAANVFR

-1353 PAGLTTIP
+1353 PAGLTSIP
-1361 DYSFYESTS
+1361 DGSFTESTS

-1379 NFADRS
+1379 NFAGRS

-1393 AQQLFPY
+1393 EQQLFPY

-1459 IGAFQNCAIGGTLT
+1459 LGAFQNCAIGGTLT

-1483 NAFAA
+1483 NAFAG

-1493 ISLVYNVPDLQID
+1493 ISLVYNVPDLQIN
-1506 TMSVSAGLFATA
+1506 TMNYQTGLFATA

-1529 VAIPAMMFTGNTT
+1529 VAIPAKMFNGNTT

-1556 ERAFKNCTNLEN
+1556 ERAFANCTNLES
-1568 INITESI
+1568 INIPDGVTEIPSAAFQNC
-1575 TVFGSQCFNG
+1575 T
-1585 CAKLTGTLTIGANVT
+1585 KLTGTLTIGANVT
-1600 SIGYVAFNGTGY
+1600 SIGYVAFNGTSY

-1627 AGGDIFAATI
+1627 FNGDIFATTI
-1637 SEIEFGDGVKRIP
+1637 SEVEFGDGVKRIP

-1664 IPEGVTEIGQ
+1664 IPDGVTEIGKL
-1674 WAFRNATALASISLP
+1674 AFRNATALASITLP
-1689 DSLESFGAY
+1689 DSLESLGAY
-1698 ADNAMTFMGTKITSI
+1698 TDNALTFMGTKITSI

-1725 MFARCNELV
+1725 MFALCNELV

-1739 SGITQANYVASAAL
+1739 SGITQANYVAGAAL

-1767 TISTDFLEDQTLANL
+1767 TISADFLEAQTLANL

-1795 AAENWTAYA
+1795 AAENWSAYA
-1804 DRIVA
+1804 NYIVA
-1809 NTEAAAP
+1809 NTEAAAT

>member
-751 LASVTFYEGLKTIGD
+751 LASVTFNEGLKTIGD

-825 TGGALTIPAGIT
+825 TGGAVAIPSGIVSIGT
-837 KIGAS
+837 YAFYNTGFSSVSIPDGVTTIGAS
-842 AFSGTSSFTSI
+842 AFASTKQLKAVTLPGSVSTLGNNVFQSSGIASATLNGTFTK
-853 VIPEGVTEIGERA
+853 IPESTFSGCDALTEITWQKTITEIGEKA
-866 FAGTRNIKAV
+866 FQSAD
-876 VFPSTIQALGT
+876 ALD
-887 WVFEGSGVA
+887 
-896 TVELKGSFTEIP
+896 EI
-908 AHAFRS
+908 
-914 CSSLTS
+914 
-920 ITWQDSITSIG
+920 
-931 EYAFAYCN
+931 
-939 SLKEVDLTGVADIG
+939 DLTGIVHIG
-953 MYAFNPD
+953 AYAFNPD
-960 TQTLNA
+960 SSNVSN
-966 GLTSVTFS
+966 GVSKVTFGEG
-974 DSLRNIGDF
+974 LLTIGDF
-983 AFADAPIS
+983 AFADAPIT
-991 GELSLP
+991 GELVLP
-997 NGTLTIGEQAFKG
+997 STLTTIGSQAFKG
-1010 TKLTKVTVPATVTM
+1010 CKKITKVNIPGSVETFSSSAFRECSALQEVTISDGVKTIPGGAFMSCTKLTEITV
-1024 IEAGAF
+1024 
-1030 QNISTLTEVVLTE
+1030 
-1043 GLTYVD
+1043 
-1049 GFAQNTNLVS
+1049 
-1059 VTIPSSV
+1059 PSSV
-1066 TRIGGTAF
+1066 TEIGGSAFTSAQRVYLQCAATAQVGKSVL
-1074 SGGNTL
+1074 SGG
-1080 YIYLNCSPDTVIVG
+1080 V
-1094 SPFLGNAGLFVPEDE
+1094 FVVDKTQLEA
-1109 YNDFKSS
+1109 FR
-1116 ENWSA
+1116 ENWSD
-1121 YADQFYLA
+1121 YASSIVTEDMIVDDL
-1129 SQHLGNGFIVDENGL
+1129 FIVEDGTL
-1144 LLKYL
+1144 IKFLDRTAT
-1149 SNSQT
+1149 SA
-1154 VEIPAGVKDIDYNS
+1154 EIPASVTAIANGV
-1168 FAGRI
+1168 FT
-1173 SAVTTVTISAD
+1173 TTVKTLTVSEG
-1184 NTDLKADGAAI
+1184 NTAFKAEDSVLYSI
-1195 YTADGKTLVYYVEY
+1195 DGKTLVYYLSGKADKSFTVPDSVEKIDATISNRY
-1209 GDRENTELDLTE
+1209 LNELTIGANVKE
-1221 ISSIRR
+1221 I
-1227 AIKSRFLTSVIIGD
+1227 AAG
-1241 GITTIPENAFK
+1241 AFK
-1252 DCSAIVEVNI
+1252 SCSGLLTVTA
-1262 LSETPATIGENAFP
+1262 LGTTPATLGEQAIP
-1276 ASARINVPAGTA
+1276 TRVTTIYVPESAV

-1294 WSAYAETIFETGVV
+1294 WSAYAKVIVAEGTVIE
-1308 EKFVVVNG
+1308 FVVQAGN
-1316 VLTEYNGTDAEVVLP
+1316 LIEYNGTNAEVVIP
-1331 DNVTSIAANVFR
+1331 DGVTNIDAGVFSNR
-1343 NHPEITKITL
+1343 PEITKITL
-1353 PAGLTTIP
+1353 PASLKTIEGNN
-1361 DYSFYESTS
+1361 FAESTS
-1370 LTHVVFNST
+1370 LTHLVFNAE
-1379 NFADRS
+1379 NFTDVTLRV
-1385 QAGRLPTE
+1385 PTK

-1400 MTTLEIGANVTRI
+1400 LATLEIGANVTKI
-1413 PRGMFAFTALT
+1413 PGAMFAFTNLA
-1424 SVVIPATV
+1424 SVNIPATV
-1432 TTIDQY
+1432 TQLSNY
-1438 AFYNCESLASVTL
+1438 AFYNCENLTSVTL
-1451 NEGLTTLG
+1451 NEGLTRIG
-1459 IGAFQNCAIGGTLT
+1459 IGVFGNCAIGGTLT

-1493 ISLVYNVPDLQID
+1493 ISLVYNVPDLQIN
-1506 TMSVSAGLFATA
+1506 TMNYQTGLFATA

-1529 VAIPAMMFTGNTT
+1529 VAIPAMMFNGNTV
-1542 LTAIVLPDTITKIG
+1542 LTSIVLPDTITKIG
-1556 ERAFKNCTNLEN
+1556 ERAFMGCTNLES
-1568 INITESI
+1568 INIPAGVTEI
-1575 TVFGSQCFNG
+1575 PYATFKN
-1585 CAKLTGTLTIGANVT
+1585 CAKLTGTLTISENVT
-1600 SIGYVAFNGTGY
+1600 SIGNQAFVGTGY

-1618 AVSATGYAS
+1618 AKSATS
-1627 AGGDIFAATI
+1627 VSTRPNSPLFPATI
-1637 SEIEFGDGVKRIP
+1637 AEVEFGAGVTKIP
-1650 ENFMAGNTS
+1650 NSFMESNTS

-1664 IPEGVTEIGQ
+1664 IPEGVTEIGLY
-1674 WAFRNATALASISLP
+1674 AFRMASALVEVSLP
-1689 DSLESFGAY
+1689 STLESFGNAT
-1698 ADNAMTFMGTKITSI
+1698 DNAQTFMGTKIKNLI
-1713 VIPDKVT
+1713 IPDKVT
-1720 EMPRN
+1720 ELPIYLIDMCDN
-1725 MFARCNELV
+1725 LE
-1734 SITYG
+1734 SITIGKGVTSIGQLIYKG
-1739 SGITQANYVASAAL
+1739 DAND
-1753 PKLAEIIFTSATPP
+1753 KLAEIIISCETPP
-1767 TISTDFLEDQTLANL
+1767 AIAADCFTFNTTLSV

-1795 AAENWTAYA
+1795 AAENWSAYA
-1804 DRIVA
+1804 NYIVA
-1809 NTEAAAP
+1809 NTEAAAT

>member
-1 MRRKKLTW
+1 
-9 LIALAVLFAF
+9 
-19 SMLMVACKPGQDE
+19 MVA
-32 PGPEPEPTLYTVT
+32 
-45 FDSNGGSAVPD
+45 
-56 QGVYEGEKV
+56 
-65 TKPGDPTRGGYS
+65 
-77 FVAWYKEEGLTTKWE
+77 
-92 FETDTVTGD
+92 
-101 MTLYAKWEFAP
+101 
-112 ATSDE
+112 
-117 YFSYAPVEG
+117 
-126 GYMISAKLGQT
+126 
-137 MPADL
+137 
-142 VIPSEKDGQDVVGI
+142 I
-156 ADNAFENQSTIKSV
+156 ADNAFENQASVTSV
-170 LIPETVL
+170 LIPDTVTE
-177 SIGSQAFRNCA
+177 IGRQAFRNCA
-188 ALDTVSEA
+188 NLAAVNEGNNIASIA
-196 INVEKISGNA
+196 PNA
-206 FYGTVWDSNL
+206 FYGTAWDSNL
-216 TGGEIYL
+216 TGGEVYL

-239 ITVKDGTVGIAGNA
+239 ITVKEGTLGIAGNA

-751 LASVTFYEGLKTIGD
+751 LASVTFNEGLKTIGD

-799 ATADGTLTI
+799 AAADGTLTI
-808 GGGLT
+808 GTGLT
-813 EIPERAFMGMSK
+813 EIPQSAFMVMSK
-825 TGGALTIPAGIT
+825 TGGAVAIPSGIVSIGT
-837 KIGAS
+837 YAFYNTGFSSVSIPDGVTTIGAS
-842 AFSGTSSFTSI
+842 AFASTKQLKAVTLPGSVSTLGNNVFQSSGIASATLNGTFTK
-853 VIPEGVTEIGERA
+853 IPESTFSGCDALTEITWQKTITEIGEKA
-866 FAGTRNIKAV
+866 FQSAD
-876 VFPSTIQALGT
+876 ALD
-887 WVFEGSGVA
+887 
-896 TVELKGSFTEIP
+896 EI
-908 AHAFRS
+908 
-914 CSSLTS
+914 
-920 ITWQDSITSIG
+920 
-931 EYAFAYCN
+931 
-939 SLKEVDLTGVADIG
+939 DLTGIVHIG
-953 MYAFNPD
+953 AYAFNPD
-960 TQTLNA
+960 SSNVSN
-966 GLTSVTFS
+966 GVSKVTFWEG
-974 DSLRNIGDF
+974 LLTIGDF
-983 AFADAPIS
+983 AFADAPIT
-991 GELSLP
+991 GELVLP
-997 NGTLTIGEQAFKG
+997 STLTTIGSQAFKG
-1010 TKLTKVTVPATVTM
+1010 CKKITKVNIPGSVETFSSSAFRECSALQEVTISDGVKTIPSGAFMSCTKLTEIKV
-1024 IEAGAF
+1024 
-1030 QNISTLTEVVLTE
+1030 
-1043 GLTYVD
+1043 
-1049 GFAQNTNLVS
+1049 
-1059 VTIPSSV
+1059 PSSV
-1066 TRIGGTAF
+1066 TEIGGSAFTSAQRVYLQCAATAQVGK
-1074 SGGNTL
+1074 SVLGGG
-1080 YIYLNCSPDTVIVG
+1080 V
-1094 SPFLGNAGLFVPEDE
+1094 FVVDKTQLEA
-1109 YNDFKSS
+1109 FR
-1116 ENWSA
+1116 ENWSD
-1121 YADQFYLA
+1121 YASSIVTEDMIVDDL
-1129 SQHLGNGFIVDENGL
+1129 FIVEDGTL
-1144 LLKYL
+1144 IKFLDRTAT
-1149 SNSQT
+1149 S
-1154 VEIPAGVKDIDYNS
+1154 VEIPAGVTSIPVGIFTNRVKTI
-1168 FAGRI
+1168 
-1173 SAVTTVTISAD
+1173 TVSSE
-1184 NTDLKADGAAI
+1184 NTALKAVDNVV
-1195 YTADGKTLVYYVEY
+1195 YSADGKTLVYYLA
-1209 GDRENTELDLTE
+1209 GKDDTE
-1221 ISSIRR
+1221 
-1227 AIKSRFLTSVIIGD
+1227 F
-1241 GITTIPENAFK
+1241 TIPEGVESIVGITNSFLDVLTVSADVTNISANAF
-1252 DCSAIVEVNI
+1252 SGSTGLQEVNI

-1276 ASARINVPAGTA
+1276 ASARINVPVGTA

-1385 QAGRLPTE
+1385 QAGRQPTE
-1393 AQQLFPY
+1393 AQQLFPN
-1400 MTTLEIGANVTRI
+1400 MTTLEIGADVTRI

-1424 SVVIPATV
+1424 SIVIPATV

-1438 AFYNCESLASVTL
+1438 AFYNCESLTSVTL

-1459 IGAFQNCAIGGTLT
+1459 IGAFRNCAIGGTLT

-1493 ISLVYNVPDLQID
+1493 ISLVYNVPDLQIN
-1506 TMSVSAGLFATA
+1506 TMNYQTGLFATA

-1529 VAIPAMMFTGNTT
+1529 VAIPAMMFNNNTA
-1542 LTAIVLPDTITKIG
+1542 LTSIVLPDTITKIG
-1556 ERAFKNCTNLEN
+1556 ERAFMGCTNLES
-1568 INITESI
+1568 INIPDGVTEI
-1575 TVFGSQCFNG
+1575 PYATFKN
-1585 CAKLTGTLTIGANVT
+1585 CAKLTGTLTISENVT
-1600 SIGYVAFNGTGY
+1600 SIGNQAFVGTGY

-1618 AVSATGYAS
+1618 AKSATS
-1627 AGGDIFAATI
+1627 VSTRPNRPLFPATI
-1637 SEIEFGDGVKRIP
+1637 AEVEFGAGVTKIP
-1650 ENFMAGNTS
+1650 NSFMESNTS

-1664 IPEGVTEIGQ
+1664 IPEGVTEIGLY
-1674 WAFRNATALASISLP
+1674 AFRMASALVEVSLP
-1689 DSLESFGAY
+1689 STLESFGNAT
-1698 ADNAMTFMGTKITSI
+1698 DNAQTFMGTKITSI

-1725 MFARCNELV
+1725 MFALCNELV

-1795 AAENWTAYA
+1795 AAENWAAYA

-1809 NTEAAAP
+1809 NTEAAAT

>member
-1 MRRKKLTW
+1 MKRRKFTW
-9 LIALAVLFAF
+9 LVALAVLFVF
-19 SMLMVACKPGQDE
+19 SMIMVACKPDPE
-32 PGPEPEPTLYTVT
+32 PEHEPEPTLYTVT

-56 QGVYEGEKV
+56 QGVYAGEKI
-65 TKPGDPTRGGYS
+65 TEPGDPTRGGYT
-77 FVAWYKEEGLTTKWE
+77 FVAWYKEEGLTTEWK
-92 FETDTVTGD
+92 FDTDTVSSNI
-101 MTLYAKWEFAP
+101 TLYAKWEFAP

-117 YFSYAPVEG
+117 YFSYAAVEG
-126 GYMISAKLGQT
+126 GYMISAKLGET
-137 MPADL
+137 MPAAL
-142 VIPSEKDGQDVVGI
+142 VIPSEKDGQDVVAI
-156 ADNAFENQSTIKSV
+156 ADNAFENQASVTSV
-170 LIPETVL
+170 LIPDTVTE
-177 SIGSQAFRNCA
+177 IGRQAFRNCA
-188 ALDTVSEA
+188 NLAAVNEGNNIASIA
-196 INVEKISGNA
+196 PNA
-206 FYGTVWDSNL
+206 FYGTAWDSNL
-216 TGGEIYL
+216 TGGEVYL

-239 ITVKDGTVGIAGNA
+239 ITVKEGTLGIAGNA
-253 FNGMEKLV
+253 FNGMDKLV
-261 KITLPEGVQNI
+261 KVTLPVGLTNI

-277 GGNPKGTGL
+277 GGAQTGTGL
-286 TEISLPASLSE
+286 TEITFPDSVTE
-297 IGANAFRNSENLAK
+297 IGANAFRNAKSLAK
-311 ITIGKNVVYI
+311 VTIGANVAYI
-321 GDNAFAGCSVTELDF
+321 GDNAFGGTAVSDLTYG
-336 AAQNAQFGAQGPFR
+336 ANAEFGAQGPFR
-350 GNTAAAEV
+350 GLTAAATV
-358 TFDSGITTFPAKLFD
+358 TLGDNVTAFPAKLFEE
-373 SWTGLKNV
+373 WTGLASV
-381 SLGGVTDLP
+381 SLGGVTQLP
-390 DNAFDG
+390 ANAFDG
-396 FENLETVSLENIETI
+396 FENLATVALDDVTVL
-411 GNYALRGTGIV
+411 GDYAFRGTALTEV
-422 QLTIPA
+422 TIPE
-428 GIVKIGNGAF
+428 GVTSIGNGVF
-438 ANCKSLTT
+438 ANCPKLAK
-446 VNYNALDA
+446 VNYNAADA
-454 EAPNSS
+454 SAPNSA
-460 NLAFAGCDK
+460 NNAFAGCTA
-469 LTTINVGEEAAVP
+469 LASVVIGEGAAVP
-482 DYMFYN
+482 DYFFQN
-488 VASATAADIAKASK
+488 LTSLTSADISKAES
-502 IGASAFAGTSLAVLD
+502 IGISAFQNTSLTALS
-517 TGAVTE
+517 TGSVKE
-523 IAKNAFADTDLT
+523 IGKSAFQGAKIAELT
-535 KITIGA
+535 VGE
-541 ALENIGYNAFANN
+541 ALESIGYNAFAGN
-554 DSLAELV
+554 AELTKV
-561 WNATSAETIYEQSSA
+561 IWNATAAETIYEA
-576 SLVRAIFNGCGKLAT
+576 SGAGLVRAIFNDCTKLAT
-591 VTVGDNVESLP
+591 VEVGENVKSLP
-602 DYFLPDNTLITKIEL
+602 DYFLPNNTLVTKIDL
-617 PDGIL
+617 PAGIES
-622 AVGDSAFNGCTSLAQ
+622 VGDSAFNGCTALAE
-637 ITNADDLKTIGQD
+637 ISNANKLQTIGQD
-650 AFTDTPW
+650 AFTGTPW
-657 FTAYLKQD
+657 FTEYLETD
-665 GLIYLGSILYVYNG
+665 GLVYLGSVLYVYNG
-679 DMPADTQI
+679 DMPADTTI
-687 TVKEGTTAIANG
+687 EVRDGTTAIANG
-699 AFNKQSNLTSV
+699 AFDGKSNLVAVT
-710 VLPNGLTSI
+710 LPDTLTTI
-719 GDRAFA
+719 GNRAFA

-730 QVTIPASVTDIGS
+730 TLTIPASVESIGS
-743 EAFNDAKK
+743 EAFTDVET
-751 LASVTFYEGLKTIGD
+751 LTSVTFNEGLKTIGAN
-766 SAFDGCSLLNTVA
+766 AFDGCSLLNTIA
-779 LPNSLTKLGKSAFL
+779 LPNSLTSLGNNAFQ

-799 ATADGTLTI
+799 AAANGTLTI
-808 GGGLT
+808 GTGLT
-813 EIPERAFMGMSK
+813 EIPQGAFSGMSK

-1385 QAGRLPTE
+1385 QAGRQPTE
-1393 AQQLFPY
+1393 AQQLFPN
-1400 MTTLEIGANVTRI
+1400 MTTLEIGADVTRI

-1424 SVVIPATV
+1424 SIVIPATV

-1438 AFYNCESLASVTL
+1438 AFYNCESLTSVTL

-1459 IGAFQNCAIGGTLT
+1459 NGAFQNCAIGGTLT

-1493 ISLVYNVPDLQID
+1493 ISLVYNVPDLQIN
-1506 TMSVSAGLFATA
+1506 TMSHQTGLFATA
-1518 NVTSVQFGANV
+1518 NVASVQFGANV
-1529 VAIPAMMFTGNTT
+1529 VAIPAMMFNGNTT

-1556 ERAFKNCTNLEN
+1556 ERAFANCTNLES
-1568 INITESI
+1568 INIPNGVTEI
-1575 TVFGSQCFNG
+1575 PYAAFQN
-1585 CAKLTGTLTIGANVT
+1585 CAKLTGTLTISENVT
-1600 SIGYVAFNGTGY
+1600 SIGNQAFVGTGY

-1618 AVSATGYAS
+1618 AKSATS
-1627 AGGDIFAATI
+1627 VSTRPNKPLFPATI
-1637 SEIEFGDGVKRIP
+1637 AEVEFGAGVTKIP
-1650 ENFMAGNTS
+1650 NSFMESNTS

-1664 IPEGVTEIGQ
+1664 IPEGVTEIGKY
-1674 WAFRNATALASISLP
+1674 AFRNATALASISLP

-1698 ADNAMTFMGTKITSI
+1698 ADNAMTFMGTKITNI

-1725 MFARCNELV
+1725 MFAKCNELV

-1809 NTEAAAP
+1809 NTEAAAT

>member
-602 DYFLPDNTLITKIEL
+602 DYFLPDNTLIKKIEL

-751 LASVTFYEGLKTIGD
+751 LASVTFNEGLKTIGD

-825 TGGALTIPAGIT
+825 TGGAVAIPSGIVSIGT
-837 KIGAS
+837 YAFYNTGFSSVSIPDGVTTIGAS
-842 AFSGTSSFTSI
+842 AFASTKQLKAVTLPGSVSTLGNNVFQSSGIASATLNGTFTK
-853 VIPEGVTEIGERA
+853 IPESTFSGCDALTEITWQKTITEIGEKA
-866 FAGTRNIKAV
+866 FQSAD
-876 VFPSTIQALGT
+876 ALD
-887 WVFEGSGVA
+887 
-896 TVELKGSFTEIP
+896 EI
-908 AHAFRS
+908 
-914 CSSLTS
+914 
-920 ITWQDSITSIG
+920 
-931 EYAFAYCN
+931 
-939 SLKEVDLTGVADIG
+939 DLTGIVHIG
-953 MYAFNPD
+953 AYAFNPD
-960 TQTLNA
+960 SSNVSN
-966 GLTSVTFS
+966 GVSKVTFWEG
-974 DSLRNIGDF
+974 LLTIGDF
-983 AFADAPIS
+983 AFADAPIT
-991 GELSLP
+991 GELVLP
-997 NGTLTIGEQAFKG
+997 STLTTIGSQAFKG
-1010 TKLTKVTVPATVTM
+1010 CKKITKVNIPGSVETFSSSAFRECSALQEVTISDGVKTIPSGAFMSCTKLTEIKV
-1024 IEAGAF
+1024 
-1030 QNISTLTEVVLTE
+1030 
-1043 GLTYVD
+1043 
-1049 GFAQNTNLVS
+1049 
-1059 VTIPSSV
+1059 PSSV
-1066 TRIGGTAF
+1066 TEIGGSAFTSAQRVYLQCAATAQVGK
-1074 SGGNTL
+1074 SVLGGG
-1080 YIYLNCSPDTVIVG
+1080 V
-1094 SPFLGNAGLFVPEDE
+1094 FVVDKTQLEA
-1109 YNDFKSS
+1109 FR
-1116 ENWSA
+1116 ENWSD
-1121 YADQFYLA
+1121 YASSIVTEDMIVDDL
-1129 SQHLGNGFIVDENGL
+1129 FIVEDGTL
-1144 LLKYL
+1144 IKFLDRTAT
-1149 SNSQT
+1149 SA
-1154 VEIPAGVKDIDYNS
+1154 EIPASVTAIANGV
-1168 FAGRI
+1168 FT
-1173 SAVTTVTISAD
+1173 TTVKTLTVSEG
-1184 NTDLKADGAAI
+1184 NTAFKAEDSVLYSI
-1195 YTADGKTLVYYVEY
+1195 DGKTLVYYLSGKADKSFTVPDSVEKIDATISNRY
-1209 GDRENTELDLTE
+1209 LNELTIGANVKE
-1221 ISSIRR
+1221 I
-1227 AIKSRFLTSVIIGD
+1227 AAG
-1241 GITTIPENAFK
+1241 AFK
-1252 DCSAIVEVNI
+1252 SCNGLLTVTA
-1262 LSETPATIGENAFP
+1262 LGTTPATLGEQAIP
-1276 ASARINVPAGTA
+1276 TRVTTIYVPESAV

-1294 WSAYAETIFETGVV
+1294 WSAYAKVIVAEGTVIE
-1308 EKFVVVNG
+1308 FVVQAGN
-1316 VLTEYNGTDAEVVLP
+1316 LIEYNGTNAEVVIP
-1331 DNVTSIAANVFR
+1331 DGVTNIDAGVFSNR
-1343 NHPEITKITL
+1343 PEITKITL
-1353 PAGLTTIP
+1353 PASLKTIEGNN
-1361 DYSFYESTS
+1361 FAESTS
-1370 LTHVVFNST
+1370 LTHLVFNAE
-1379 NFADRS
+1379 NFTDVTLRV
-1385 QAGRLPTE
+1385 PTK

-1400 MTTLEIGANVTRI
+1400 LTTLEIGANVTKI
-1413 PRGMFAFTALT
+1413 PGAMFAFTNLA
-1424 SVVIPATV
+1424 SVNIPATV
-1432 TTIDQY
+1432 TELSNY
-1438 AFYNCESLASVTL
+1438 AFYNCENLTSVTL
-1451 NEGLTTLG
+1451 NEGLTDIG
-1459 IGAFQNCAIGGTLT
+1459 IGVFGNCAIGGTLT

-1493 ISLVYNVPDLQID
+1493 ISLVYNVPDLQIN
-1506 TMSVSAGLFATA
+1506 TMSHQTGLFATA

-1529 VAIPAMMFTGNTT
+1529 VAIPAMMFNNNTA

-1556 ERAFKNCTNLEN
+1556 ERAFMGCTNLES
-1568 INITESI
+1568 INIPDGVTEI
-1575 TVFGSQCFNG
+1575 PYATFKN
-1585 CAKLTGTLTIGANVT
+1585 CAKLTGTLTISENVT
-1600 SIGYVAFNGTGY
+1600 SIGNQAFVGTGY

-1618 AVSATGYAS
+1618 AKSATS
-1627 AGGDIFAATI
+1627 VSTMPNSPLFPATI
-1637 SEIEFGDGVKRIP
+1637 AEVEFGAGVTKIP
-1650 ENFMAGNTS
+1650 NSFMESNTS

-1664 IPEGVTEIGQ
+1664 IPEGVTEIGK
-1674 WAFRNATALASISLP
+1674 WAFRNATALASITLP
-1689 DSLESFGAY
+1689 DSLESLGAY
-1698 ADNAMTFMGTKITSI
+1698 TDNALTFMGTKITSI

-1725 MFARCNELV
+1725 MFAKCNELV

-1809 NTEAAAP
+1809 NTEAAAT